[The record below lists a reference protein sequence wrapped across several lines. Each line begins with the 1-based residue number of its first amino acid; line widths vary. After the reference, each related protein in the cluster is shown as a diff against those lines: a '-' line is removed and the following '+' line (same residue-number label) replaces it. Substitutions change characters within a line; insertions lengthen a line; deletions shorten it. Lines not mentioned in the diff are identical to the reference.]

1 MIFQNFYKAQPQNMK
16 NFVITLLALFS
27 ISSVA
32 FEEFLITDIR
42 IVGLQRVSIGSIFTA
57 IPVSVGDKM
66 DQGKVSEITRAL
78 FSTAQFNDIQIAK
91 DGSTLIIS
99 VLERPSISKI
109 ELEGN
114 KALKSEDL
122 LKGLEGAGIAEG
134 QVYKRSTLN
143 GMKSELV
150 RQYASQGRYGAGV
163 EIETTDMPRNTLDL
177 KIIIDEGKSAKIK
190 KVNIIG
196 NTLFS
201 DEELMTGF
209 ELKEGKWYSFLSNKN
224 KYSKEKLEGD
234 IENLESFYLNRGY
247 LKFSI
252 ESSQVSVS
260 KDKKD
265 VYITLSVSEGIQYKV
280 SDVNVIGEMPI
291 DEKIYSPIVN
301 SQKGLIY
308 SQAQITQIEEYFV
321 NLLGNEG
328 YTFAEVTGNPE
339 INEEDN
345 SVSLLFLVQ
354 PGNRTYARKIL
365 FSGNYLTNDEVL
377 RREMR
382 QFEGAWA
389 SDNLI
394 EGSKVRLERLG
405 FFKEVNVET
414 IPVPGTEDQVDI
426 EFTVEE
432 ESTSSVGGS
441 IGYSD
446 FGMNL
451 GLNLSDNNYLGT
463 GNRFIFGI
471 NKSIYQESY
480 NISFFD
486 PYFTMDGVSRGY
498 SIYFRE
504 TDYGEYNVANY
515 LTNSQ
520 GLGVQFGY
528 PISDTQRIG
537 LNLNFDNT
545 DIDPGS
551 LPSREIADFLESEGT
566 VFDVLKAQAV
576 WSRITLNRGMFPT
589 YGASTDVMLQAT
601 IPGSDLTYYKAN
613 IRQKFY
619 RPIGFANLVFGFDG
633 ELGYIGAYG
642 DTKKTPF
649 FENFYSGG
657 PKSIR
662 GFESN
667 TLGPRVTPSPCYNF
681 DPATEECPLIIDTD
695 FDGTPDSI
703 AQNPYLY
710 QQRRNPIGGNFLIE
724 GSLQLI
730 FKLPIIE
737 DQRSMR
743 SAFFL
748 DFGNVFSTD
757 CQDYQIN
764 CYDASID
771 ELRYSV
777 GVGVTWITGFGPM
790 SFSFSQPFNNGIY
803 DKTEEFQFTIGTV
816 F

>member
-1 MIFQNFYKAQPQNMK
+1 MKKIFLFC
-16 NFVITLLALFS
+16 LAFLSFMA
-27 ISSVA
+27 VA
-32 FEEFLITDIR
+32 FDEFIITDIK

-66 DQGKVSEITRAL
+66 NQGKVSEITKAL
-78 FSTAQFNDIQIAK
+78 FSTAQFNDIQVGK
-91 DGSTLIIS
+91 DGNALLIS
-99 VLERPSISKI
+99 VLERPSISAI
-109 ELEGN
+109 ELDGN

-134 QVYKRSTLN
+134 EVYKRSTLN

-163 EIETTDMPRNTLDL
+163 EIETINKPRNTIEL

-196 NTLFS
+196 NEVFS
-201 DEELMTGF
+201 DSDLMAGF
-209 ELKEGKWYSFLSNKN
+209 ELQEGKWYSFLSNKD
-224 KYSKEKLEGD
+224 KYSKEKLKGD
-234 IENLESFYLNRGY
+234 IENLESFYLDRGY

-265 VYITLSVSEGIQYKV
+265 VFITLSISEGVQYTI
-280 SDVNVIGEMPI
+280 DAVNIIGEMPI
-291 DEKIYSPIVN
+291 EEKMYTPILD
-301 SQKGLIY
+301 GLKDQIY
-308 SQAQITQIEEYFV
+308 SQAQITSIEEYLV
-321 NLLGNEG
+321 NYLGNEG

-339 INEEDN
+339 INVEEN
-345 SVSLLFLVQ
+345 TVSLIFLVQ

-405 FFKEVNVET
+405 FFKEVSVET

-432 ESTSSVGGS
+432 ESTSSIGGS

-451 GLNLSDNNYLGT
+451 GLNLSDNNFLGT
-463 GNRFIFGI
+463 GNRFNLAI
-471 NKSIYQESY
+471 NKSVYQEAY

-498 SIYFRE
+498 SVYYRV

-515 LTNSQ
+515 LTNSM
-520 GLGVQFGY
+520 GGGVQFGY
-528 PISDTQRIG
+528 PISDTTRIG
-537 LNLNFDNT
+537 LNLNIDNT

-551 LPSREIADFLESEGT
+551 LPSREIADFLASEGT

-576 WSRITLNRGMFPT
+576 WSRMTLNRGMFPT
-589 YGASTDVMLQAT
+589 YGSSTDVMLQVT
-601 IPGSDLTYYKAN
+601 IPGSDLSYFKVDLK
-613 IRQKFY
+613 QKFY
-619 RPIGFANLVFGFDG
+619 RPLGFANLVFGFNG
-633 ELGYIGAYG
+633 ELGYIGTYG
-642 DTKKTPF
+642 DTEKTPF

-657 PKSIR
+657 PRSIR

-667 TLGPRVTPSPCYNF
+667 TLGPRVTPAPCYEFN
-681 DPATEECPLIIDTD
+681 AKTGECPLIIDTD
-695 FDGTPDSI
+695 FDGTPDAI
-703 AQNPYLY
+703 AQNPYGY
-710 QQRRNPIGGNFLIE
+710 QQLRDPIGGNFLVE
-724 GSLQLI
+724 GSMQMI
-730 FKLPIIE
+730 FKLPMIE

-757 CQDYQIN
+757 CQPYQIN
-764 CYDASID
+764 CYEASFD
-771 ELRYSV
+771 EMKYSV

-790 SFSFSQPFNNGIY
+790 SFSFSQPFNDGIY
-803 DKTEEFQFTIGTV
+803 DRTEEFQFTIGTV

>member
-1 MIFQNFYKAQPQNMK
+1 MK
-16 NFVITLLALFS
+16 KLLLCFLAFFS
-27 ISSVA
+27 FAVTA
-32 FEEFLITDIR
+32 FDEFLITDIR

-66 DQGKVSEITRAL
+66 NEGKVSEITRAL
-78 FSTAQFNDIQIAK
+78 FSTAQFNDIQIGK
-91 DGSTLIIS
+91 DGNALIIS
-99 VLERPSISKI
+99 VAERPSISSI

-122 LKGLEGAGIAEG
+122 LQGLEGAGISEG

-143 GMKSELV
+143 GMKSELI

-163 EIETTDMPRNTLDL
+163 EIETIDKPRNTIEL

-196 NTLFS
+196 NELFT
-201 DEELMTGF
+201 DADLMTGF
-209 ELKEGKWYSFLSNKN
+209 ELQEGKWYSFLSNKD

-234 IENLESFYLNRGY
+234 IENLESFYLDRGY

-260 KDKKD
+260 KDKQD
-265 VYITLSVSEGIQYKV
+265 VFITLSIREGEQYK
-280 SDVNVIGEMPI
+280 I
-291 DEKIYSPIVN
+291 DEVNIIGDVPLDEGMYNPILE
-301 SQKGLIY
+301 GLKDQIY
-308 SQAQITQIEEYFV
+308 SQAQITSIEEYLV
-321 NLLGNEG
+321 NFLGNEG

-339 INEEDN
+339 MSEEAN
-345 SVSLLFLVQ
+345 KVSLIFLVQ

-394 EGSKVRLERLG
+394 EGSKLRLERLG

-432 ESTSSVGGS
+432 ESTSSIGGS

-451 GLNLSDNNYLGT
+451 GLNLSDNNFLGS
-463 GNRFIFGI
+463 GNRFNLAI
-471 NKSIYQESY
+471 NKSVYQEAY

-498 SIYFRE
+498 SVYYRV

-515 LTNSQ
+515 LTNSM
-520 GLGVQFGY
+520 GGGVQFGY
-528 PISDTQRIG
+528 PISDITRIG

-551 LPSREIADFLESEGT
+551 LPSREIADFLASEGT
-566 VFDVLKAQAV
+566 VFDVFKAQAV
-576 WSRITLNRGMFPT
+576 WSKMTLNRGMFPT
-589 YGASTDVMLQAT
+589 YGSSTDVMLQVT
-601 IPGSDLTYYKAN
+601 VPGSDLTYFKTN
-613 IRQKFY
+613 IKQKFY
-619 RPIGFANLVFGFDG
+619 RPLGFANLVFGFDG
-633 ELGYIGAYG
+633 ELGYIGTYG
-642 DTKKTPF
+642 DTQKTPF

-657 PKSIR
+657 PRSIR

-667 TLGPRVTPSPCYNF
+667 TLGPRVTPAPCYEF
-681 DPATEECPLIIDTD
+681 DAKTGECPLIVDTD
-695 FDGTPDSI
+695 FDGIPDSI
-703 AQNPYLY
+703 AQNPYGY
-710 QQRRNPIGGNFLIE
+710 QQIRDPIGGNFLVE

-730 FKLPIIE
+730 FKLPMVE

-743 SAFFL
+743 SAFFV

-757 CQDYQIN
+757 CQEYQLN
-764 CYDASID
+764 CYEPSVD
-771 ELRYSV
+771 ELKYSV

-790 SFSFSQPFNNGIY
+790 SFSFSQPFNDGIY
-803 DKTEEFQFTIGTV
+803 DRTEEFQFTIGTV

>member
-1 MIFQNFYKAQPQNMK
+1 MKKFFIFFFMAAS
-16 NFVITLLALFS
+16 LSAS
-27 ISSVA
+27 A
-32 FEEFLITDIR
+32 FEDFLITDIR
-42 IVGLQRVSIGSIFTA
+42 IIGLQRVSIGSIFTA
-57 IPVSVGDKM
+57 IPVSVGDTMNKEKIS
-66 DQGKVSEITRAL
+66 DITRAL
-78 FSTAQFNDIQIAK
+78 FSTGQFNDIQIAK
-91 DGSTLIIS
+91 DGNALILS
-99 VLERPSISKI
+99 VLERPSVALI

-122 LKGLEGAGIAEG
+122 LKGLEGAGISQG

-150 RQYASQGRYGAGV
+150 RQYSSQGRYGAGV
-163 EIETTDMPRNTLDL
+163 EVETTAMPRNTINL
-177 KIIIDEGKSAKIK
+177 KIIIDEGESASIK

-196 NTLFS
+196 NEIFS
-201 DEELMTGF
+201 DDDLKQGF
-209 ELKEGKWYSFLSNKN
+209 ELKEGKWYAFLSNN
-224 KYSKEKLEGD
+224 DKYSREKLEGD
-234 IENLESFYLNRGY
+234 IENLESYYLDRGY

-252 ESSQVSVS
+252 ESSQVSIS
-260 KDKKD
+260 KNKED
-265 VYITLSVSEGIQYKV
+265 VFITLSLSEGVQYKIN
-280 SDVNVIGEMPI
+280 DVNVIGDMPLNE
-291 DEKIYSPIVN
+291 DMYLPIME
-301 SQKGLIY
+301 SQKDQIY
-308 SQAQITQIEEYFV
+308 SQAQITQIEEYLV

-339 INEEDN
+339 INEDDQT
-345 SVSLLFLVQ
+345 VALLFVVQ
-354 PGNRTYARKIL
+354 PGNRTYARKIQ

-394 EGSKVRLERLG
+394 EASKVRLERLG
-405 FFKEVNVET
+405 FFKEVAVET
-414 IPVPGTEDQVDI
+414 IPVAGSEDQVDI
-426 EFTVEE
+426 EFSVEE

-451 GLNLSDNNYLGT
+451 GLNLSDNNFLGS
-463 GNRFIFGI
+463 GNRFILGI

-480 NISFFD
+480 NVSFFD

-498 SIYFRE
+498 SLYFRE
-504 TDYGEYNVANY
+504 TDYGEFNVANY

-551 LPSREIADFLESEGT
+551 LPSREISDFLASEGT
-566 VFDVLKAQAV
+566 IFDVLKAQAV

-589 YGASTDVMLQAT
+589 YGSSTDVMLQAT
-601 IPGSDLTYYKAN
+601 IPGSDLTYYKTN

-619 RPIGFANLVFGFDG
+619 RPIGFANLVFGFTG
-633 ELGYIGAYG
+633 ELGYIDTYG

-657 PKSIR
+657 PRSIR

-681 DPATEECPLIIDTD
+681 NPETEECPLLIDSD
-695 FDGTPDSI
+695 FDGTPDTI
-703 AQNPYLY
+703 GQNPYLY
-710 QQRRNPIGGNFLIE
+710 QQARDPIGGNFLVE
-724 GSLQLI
+724 GSLQII

-764 CYDASID
+764 CYEPSVD
-771 ELRYSV
+771 ELRYSI
-777 GVGVTWITGFGPM
+777 GVGITWITGFGPM
-790 SFSFSQPFNNGIY
+790 SFSFSQPFNDGPF

>member
-1 MIFQNFYKAQPQNMK
+1 MKKLFLFY
-16 NFVITLLALFS
+16 LAF
-27 ISSVA
+27 ISFTVSA
-32 FEEFLITDIR
+32 FDEFLITDIR

-66 DQGKVSEITRAL
+66 NDGKVSEITRAL
-78 FSTAQFNDIQIAK
+78 FSTAQFNDIQIGK
-91 DGSTLIIS
+91 DGNTLIIS
-99 VLERPSISKI
+99 VAERPSISSI

-122 LKGLEGAGIAEG
+122 LKGLEGAGISEG

-163 EIETTDMPRNTLDL
+163 EIETIDKPRNTIEL
-177 KIIIDEGKSAKIK
+177 KIIIDEGESAKIK

-196 NTLFS
+196 NELFS
-201 DEELMTGF
+201 DSDLMSGF

-224 KYSKEKLEGD
+224 KYSKEKLKGD
-234 IENLESFYLNRGY
+234 IENLESFYLDRGY

-265 VYITLSVSEGIQYKV
+265 VFITLSITEGEQYKINK
-280 SDVNVIGEMPI
+280 VNVIGDVPLDEALYNPI
-291 DEKIYSPIVN
+291 LESLKD
-301 SQKGLIY
+301 QIY
-308 SQAQITQIEEYFV
+308 SQAQITSIEEYFV
-321 NLLGNEG
+321 NFLGNEG
-328 YTFAEVTGNPE
+328 YTFAEVTGNPDISQE
-339 INEEDN
+339 KNQ
-345 SVSLLFLVQ
+345 VSLIFLVQ

-365 FSGNYLTNDEVL
+365 FAGNYLTNDEVL

-405 FFKEVNVET
+405 FFKEVSVET

-432 ESTSSVGGS
+432 ESTSSIGGS

-463 GNRFIFGI
+463 GNRFNLAI
-471 NKSIYQESY
+471 NKSVYQEAY

-498 SIYFRE
+498 SLYYRV

-515 LTNSQ
+515 LTNSM
-520 GLGVQFGY
+520 GGGVQFGY
-528 PISDTQRIG
+528 PISDITRIG
-537 LNLNFDNT
+537 LNVNFDNT

-551 LPSREIADFLESEGT
+551 LPSREIADFLASEGT
-566 VFDVLKAQAV
+566 VFDVFKAQAV
-576 WSRITLNRGMFPT
+576 WSRMTLNRGMFPT
-589 YGASTDVMLQAT
+589 YGSSTDVMLQVT
-601 IPGSDLTYYKAN
+601 IPGSDLTYYKTD
-613 IRQKFY
+613 IKQKFY
-619 RPIGFANLVFGFDG
+619 RPLGFANLVFGFDG
-633 ELGYIGAYG
+633 ELGYIGTYG
-642 DTKKTPF
+642 DTRKTPF

-657 PKSIR
+657 PRSIR

-667 TLGPRVTPSPCYNF
+667 TLGPRVTPAPCYSFN
-681 DPATEECPLIIDTD
+681 AKTGECPLIVDTD
-695 FDGTPDSI
+695 FDGVPDSI
-703 AQNPYLY
+703 AQNPYAY
-710 QQRRNPIGGNFLIE
+710 QQLRDPIGGNFLVE

-730 FKLPIIE
+730 FKLPMIE

-743 SAFFL
+743 SAFFV

-757 CQDYQIN
+757 CQSYQLN
-764 CYDASID
+764 CYEASVD
-771 ELRYSV
+771 ELKYSI
-777 GVGVTWITGFGPM
+777 GLGVTWITGFGPM
-790 SFSFSQPFNNGIY
+790 SFSFSQPFNDGIY
-803 DKTEEFQFTIGTV
+803 DRTEEFQFTIGTV

>member
-1 MIFQNFYKAQPQNMK
+1 MK
-16 NFVITLLALFS
+16 NLALYFLALISFS
-27 ISSVA
+27 ANA
-32 FEEFLITDIR
+32 FDEFLITDIR

-57 IPVSVGDKM
+57 IPVNVGDTM
-66 DQGKVSEITRAL
+66 NQGKVSEITRAL
-78 FSTAQFNDIQIAK
+78 FATAQFNDIQIGK
-91 DGSTLIIS
+91 DGNALIIS
-99 VLERPSISKI
+99 VLERPSISAI

-122 LKGLEGAGIAEG
+122 LQGLEGAGIAEG

-150 RQYASQGRYGAGV
+150 RQYASQGRYGADV
-163 EIETTDMPRNTLDL
+163 EIETIDKPRNTIEL
-177 KIIIDEGKSAKIK
+177 KIIIDEGESAKIK

-196 NTLFS
+196 NELFS
-201 DEELMTGF
+201 DEDLMTSF
-209 ELKEGKWYSFLSNKN
+209 ELKEGRWYSFLSNKN
-224 KYSKEKLEGD
+224 KYSKEKLQGD
-234 IENLESFYLNRGY
+234 IENLESFYLDRGY

-265 VYITLSVSEGIQYKV
+265 IFITLSISEGEQYTIDEV
-280 SDVNVIGEMPI
+280 TVIGDMPLNEQLYTPLI
-291 DEKIYSPIVN
+291 D
-301 SQKGLIY
+301 SQKDQIY

-339 INEEDN
+339 ISQDDN
-345 SVSLLFLVQ
+345 TVSIFFLVQ
-354 PGNRTYARKIL
+354 PGSRTYARKIL

-394 EGSKVRLERLG
+394 EGSKIRLERLG
-405 FFKEVNVET
+405 YFKEVNVET

-432 ESTSSVGGS
+432 ESTSSIGGS

-451 GLNLSDNNYLGT
+451 GLNLSDNNFLGS
-463 GNRFIFGI
+463 GNRFNLGI
-471 NKSIYQESY
+471 NKSVYQEAY
-480 NISFFD
+480 NVSFFD

-498 SIYFRE
+498 SLYYRV

-515 LTNSQ
+515 LTNSM
-520 GLGVQFGY
+520 GGGVQFGY

-537 LNLNFDNT
+537 LNFNFDNT

-551 LPSREIADFLESEGT
+551 LPSREIADFLASEGT
-566 VFDVLKAQAV
+566 VFDVFKAQAV

-589 YGASTDVMLQAT
+589 YGSSTDIMLQAT
-601 IPGSDLTYYKAN
+601 IPGSDLNYFKTN

-619 RPIGFANLVFGFDG
+619 RPLGFANLVFGFDG
-633 ELGYIGAYG
+633 QLGYTGAYG
-642 DTKKTPF
+642 DTKITPF

-657 PKSIR
+657 PRSLR

-667 TLGPRVTPSPCYNF
+667 TLGPRITPAPCYGF
-681 DPATEECPLIIDTD
+681 DAKTGECPLIIDTD
-695 FDGTPDSI
+695 GDGVPDSV
-703 AQNPYLY
+703 AQNPYGF
-710 QQRRNPIGGNFLIE
+710 QQLRDPIGGNFLVE

-730 FKLPIIE
+730 FKLPMIE

-757 CQDYQIN
+757 CQEYQVN
-764 CYDASID
+764 CFEPSIED
-771 ELRYSV
+771 LRYSI

-790 SFSFSQPFNNGIY
+790 SFSFSQPFNDGPF
-803 DKTEEFQFTIGTV
+803 DRTEEFQFTIGQV

>member
-1 MIFQNFYKAQPQNMK
+1 MAAS
-16 NFVITLLALFS
+16 L
-27 ISSVA
+27 SVNA
-32 FEEFLITDIR
+32 FEDFLITDIR
-42 IVGLQRVSIGSIFTA
+42 IIGLQRVSIGSIFTA
-57 IPVSVGDKM
+57 IPVSVGDTMNKEKIS
-66 DQGKVSEITRAL
+66 DITRAL
-78 FSTAQFNDIQIAK
+78 FSTGQFNDIQIAK
-91 DGSTLIIS
+91 DGNALILS
-99 VLERPSISKI
+99 VLERPSVALI

-122 LKGLEGAGIAEG
+122 LKGLEGAGISQG

-150 RQYASQGRYGAGV
+150 RQYSSQGRYGAGV
-163 EIETTDMPRNTLDL
+163 EVETTAMPRNTINL
-177 KIIIDEGKSAKIK
+177 KIIIDEGESATIK

-196 NTLFS
+196 NEIFS
-201 DEELMTGF
+201 DDDLKQGF
-209 ELKEGKWYSFLSNKN
+209 ELKEGKWYAFLSNN
-224 KYSKEKLEGD
+224 DKYSREKLEGD
-234 IENLESFYLNRGY
+234 IENLESYYLDRGY

-252 ESSQVSVS
+252 ESSQVSIS
-260 KDKKD
+260 KNKED
-265 VYITLSVSEGIQYKV
+265 VFITLSLSEGVQYKIN
-280 SDVNVIGEMPI
+280 DVNVIGDMPLNE
-291 DEKIYSPIVN
+291 DMYLPIME
-301 SQKGLIY
+301 SQKDQIY
-308 SQAQITQIEEYFV
+308 SQAQITQIEEYLV

-339 INEEDN
+339 INEDDQT
-345 SVSLLFLVQ
+345 VALLFVVQ
-354 PGNRTYARKIL
+354 PGNRTYARKIQ

-394 EGSKVRLERLG
+394 EASKVRLERLG
-405 FFKEVNVET
+405 FFKEVAVET
-414 IPVPGTEDQVDI
+414 IPVAGSEDQVDI
-426 EFTVEE
+426 EFSVEE

-451 GLNLSDNNYLGT
+451 GLNLSDNNFLGS
-463 GNRFIFGI
+463 GNRFILGI

-480 NISFFD
+480 NVSFFD

-498 SIYFRE
+498 SLYFRE
-504 TDYGEYNVANY
+504 TDYGEFNVANY

-551 LPSREIADFLESEGT
+551 LPSREISDFLASEGT
-566 VFDVLKAQAV
+566 IFDVLKAQAV

-589 YGASTDVMLQAT
+589 YGSSTDVMLQAT
-601 IPGSDLTYYKAN
+601 IPGSDLTYYKTN

-619 RPIGFANLVFGFDG
+619 RPIGFANLVFGFTG
-633 ELGYIGAYG
+633 ELGYIDTYG

-657 PKSIR
+657 PRSIR

-681 DPATEECPLIIDTD
+681 NPETEECPLLIDSD
-695 FDGTPDSI
+695 FDGTPDTI
-703 AQNPYLY
+703 GQNPYLY
-710 QQRRNPIGGNFLIE
+710 QQARDPIGGNFLVE
-724 GSLQLI
+724 GSLQII

-764 CYDASID
+764 CYEPSVD
-771 ELRYSV
+771 ELRYSI

-790 SFSFSQPFNNGIY
+790 SFSFSQPFNDGPF

>member
-1 MIFQNFYKAQPQNMK
+1 MK
-16 NFVITLLALFS
+16 NIALYFLAFISFS
-27 ISSVA
+27 ASA

-42 IVGLQRVSIGSIFTA
+42 IIGLQRVSIGSIFTA

-66 DQGKVSEITRAL
+66 NQSKVREISKAL
-78 FSTAQFNDIQIAK
+78 FATAQFNDIQIAK
-91 DGSTLIIS
+91 DGNALIIS
-99 VLERPSISKI
+99 LLERPSISSI

-150 RQYASQGRYGAGV
+150 RQYSSQGRYGASV
-163 EIETTDMPRNTLDL
+163 NIETEDRPRNTLAL

-196 NTLFS
+196 NNLFT
-201 DEELMTGF
+201 DDELMTGF
-209 ELKEGKWYSFLSNKN
+209 ELQEGKWYTFLSNKD

-234 IENLESFYLNRGY
+234 IENLESFYLDRGY

-260 KDKKD
+260 KNKED
-265 VYITLSVSEGIQYKV
+265 VFITLSISEGEQYKIDEV
-280 SDVNVIGEMPI
+280 SVIGEMPL
-291 DEKIYSPIVN
+291 DEALYNPIVE
-301 SQKGLIY
+301 SQKDKIY

-328 YTFAEVTGNPE
+328 YTFAEVSGNPE
-339 INEEDN
+339 INQEN
-345 SVSLLFLVQ
+345 KTVSLLFLVQ

-365 FSGNYLTNDEVL
+365 FAGNYLTNDEVL

-405 FFKEVNVET
+405 YFKEVNVET

-446 FGMNL
+446 FGMNI
-451 GLNLSDNNYLGT
+451 GLNLSDNNYLGS
-463 GNRFIFGI
+463 GNRFVFGI

-504 TDYGEYNVANY
+504 TDYGEYNIANY

-537 LNLNFDNT
+537 LNINFDNT
-545 DIDPGS
+545 DIDSGS
-551 LPSREIADFLESEGT
+551 LPSREIADFLSSEGT

-576 WSRITLNRGMFPT
+576 WSRVTLNRGMFPT
-589 YGASTDVMLQAT
+589 YGSSTDVMLQAT
-601 IPGSDLTYYKAN
+601 IPGSDLTYYKTN
-613 IRQKFY
+613 LRQKFY
-619 RPIGFANLVFGFDG
+619 RPLGFSNLVFGFDG

-642 DTKKTPF
+642 DTEKTPF

-657 PKSIR
+657 PRSIR

-681 DPATEECPLIIDTD
+681 DPVTEECPLLVDSD

-710 QQRRNPIGGNFLIE
+710 QQRRDPIGGNLLIE

-730 FKLPIIE
+730 FKLPMIE

-764 CYDASID
+764 CFEPSVD
-771 ELRYSV
+771 ELRYSI

-790 SFSFSQPFNNGIY
+790 SFSFSQPFNDGIY
-803 DKTEEFQFTIGTV
+803 DRTEEFQFTIGTV

>member
-1 MIFQNFYKAQPQNMK
+1 MK
-16 NFVITLLALFS
+16 KLFLCFIALFS
-27 ISSVA
+27 FAVSA
-32 FEEFLITDIR
+32 FDEFLITDIR

-66 DQGKVSEITRAL
+66 NEGKVSEITRAL
-78 FSTAQFNDIQIAK
+78 FSTAQFNDIQIGK
-91 DGSTLIIS
+91 DGNALIIS
-99 VLERPSISKI
+99 VAERPSISSI
-109 ELEGN
+109 ELDGN

-122 LKGLEGAGIAEG
+122 LQGLEGAGISEG

-143 GMKSELV
+143 GMKSELI

-163 EIETTDMPRNTLDL
+163 EIETIDKPRNTIEL

-196 NTLFS
+196 NELFS
-201 DEELMTGF
+201 DDDLMRGF
-209 ELKEGKWYSFLSNKN
+209 ELKEGKWYSFLSNKD
-224 KYSKEKLEGD
+224 KYSKEKLKGD
-234 IENLESFYLNRGY
+234 IENLESFYLDRGY

-260 KDKKD
+260 KDKQD
-265 VYITLSVSEGIQYKV
+265 VFITLSISEGEQYK
-280 SDVNVIGEMPI
+280 I
-291 DEKIYSPIVN
+291 DEVNIIGDVPLDEGIYNPVLDSLKD
-301 SQKGLIY
+301 QIY
-308 SQAQITQIEEYFV
+308 SQAQITSIEEYLV
-321 NLLGNEG
+321 NFLGNEG
-328 YTFAEVTGNPE
+328 YTFAEVTGNPDMS
-339 INEEDN
+339 EEAN
-345 SVSLLFLVQ
+345 KVSLIFLVQ
-354 PGNRTYARKIL
+354 PGNRTYASKIL

-394 EGSKVRLERLG
+394 EGSKMRLERLG

-432 ESTSSVGGS
+432 ESTSSIGGS

-451 GLNLSDNNYLGT
+451 GLNLSDNNYLGS
-463 GNRFIFGI
+463 GNRFNLAI
-471 NKSIYQESY
+471 NKSVYQEAY

-498 SIYFRE
+498 SLYYRV

-515 LTNSQ
+515 LTNSM
-520 GLGVQFGY
+520 GGGVQFGY
-528 PISDTQRIG
+528 PISDTTRIG

-551 LPSREIADFLESEGT
+551 LPSREIADFLASEGT
-566 VFDVLKAQAV
+566 VFDVFKAQAV
-576 WSRITLNRGMFPT
+576 WSKMTLNRGLFPT
-589 YGASTDVMLQAT
+589 YGSSTEVMLQVT
-601 IPGSDLTYYKAN
+601 IPGSDLTYFKTD
-613 IRQKFY
+613 IKQKFY
-619 RPIGFANLVFGFDG
+619 RPLGFANLVFGFDG
-633 ELGYIGAYG
+633 ELGYIGTYG
-642 DTKKTPF
+642 DTEKTPF

-657 PKSIR
+657 PRSIR

-667 TLGPRVTPSPCYNF
+667 TLGPRVTPAPCYEF
-681 DPATEECPLIIDTD
+681 DAKTEECPLIIDTD
-695 FDGTPDSI
+695 FDGIPDSI
-703 AQNPYLY
+703 AQNPYGY
-710 QQRRNPIGGNFLIE
+710 QQVRDPIGGNLLVE

-730 FKLPIIE
+730 FKLPMVE

-743 SAFFL
+743 SAFFI

-757 CQDYQIN
+757 CQSYQLN
-764 CYDASID
+764 CYEPSID
-771 ELRYSV
+771 ELKYSV

-790 SFSFSQPFNNGIY
+790 SFSFSQPFNDGIY
-803 DKTEEFQFTIGTV
+803 DRTEEFQFTIGKV

>member
-1 MIFQNFYKAQPQNMK
+1 MRKFFIYIF
-16 NFVITLLALFS
+16 VLFS
-27 ISSVA
+27 FSASA
-32 FEEFLITDIR
+32 FDEFLITDIR

-66 DQGKVSEITRAL
+66 NQSKVSEISRAL
-78 FSTAQFNDIQIAK
+78 FSTAQFNDIQIGK
-91 DGSTLIIS
+91 DGNALIIS
-99 VLERPSISKI
+99 VVERPSISSI

-134 QVYKRSTLN
+134 QVYKRSTLE

-150 RQYASQGRYGAGV
+150 RQYASQGRYGASV
-163 EIETTDMPRNTLDL
+163 EIETIDKPRNTIEL
-177 KIIIDEGKSAKIK
+177 KIIIDEGQSAKIK
-190 KVNIIG
+190 KINIIG
-196 NTLFS
+196 NELFS
-201 DEELMTGF
+201 DEDLMTDF
-209 ELKEGKWYSFLSNKN
+209 ELKEGKWYSFLSSKD

-234 IENLESFYLNRGY
+234 IENLESYYLDRGY
-247 LKFSI
+247 LKFSL

-265 VYITLSVSEGIQYKV
+265 VFITLSISEGEQY
-280 SDVNVIGEMPI
+280 SINEINVIGEMPL
-291 DEKIYSPIVN
+291 DEAIYTPIVE
-301 SQKGLIY
+301 SLKDQIY
-308 SQAQITQIEEYFV
+308 SQAQITSIEEYFV

-339 INEEDN
+339 VSEDAN
-345 SVSLLFLVQ
+345 NVSLIFLVQ

-394 EGSKVRLERLG
+394 ENSKIRLERLG
-405 FFKEVNVET
+405 FFKEVEVET

-426 EFTVEE
+426 EYTVEE
-432 ESTSSVGGS
+432 ESTSSIGGS

-446 FGMNL
+446 FGMNI
-451 GLNLSDNNYLGT
+451 GLNLSDNNFLGT
-463 GNRFIFGI
+463 GNRFNLGVS
-471 NKSIYQESY
+471 KSIYQESY

-504 TDYGEYNVANY
+504 TDYGEYNIANY
-515 LTNSQ
+515 LTNSL
-520 GLGVQFGY
+520 GAGVQFGY
-528 PISDTQRIG
+528 PISDTQRVG
-537 LNLNFDNT
+537 LNVNFDNT
-545 DIDPGS
+545 DIDSGS
-551 LPSREIADFLESEGT
+551 LPAREIADFLASEGT

-589 YGASTDVMLQAT
+589 YGSSTDLMLQVT
-601 IPGSDLTYYKAN
+601 IPGSDLTYYKTN

-619 RPIGFANLVFGFDG
+619 RPLGFSNLVFGFDG
-633 ELGYIGAYG
+633 EIGYIGTYG
-642 DTKKTPF
+642 DTEKTPF

-657 PKSIR
+657 PRSLR

-667 TLGPRVTPSPCYNF
+667 TLGPRVTPSPCYEF
-681 DPATEECPLIIDTD
+681 DPVTEECPLIIDTD
-695 FDGTPDSI
+695 FDGIPDSI
-703 AQNPYLY
+703 AQNPYAF
-710 QQRRNPIGGNFLIE
+710 QQIRDPIGGNLLIE

-730 FKLPIIE
+730 FNLPMVE

-757 CQDYQIN
+757 CQSYQLN
-764 CYDASID
+764 CFEASLD
-771 ELRYSV
+771 ELRYSL
-777 GVGVTWITGFGPM
+777 GLGVTWITGFGPM
-790 SFSFSQPFNNGIY
+790 SFSFSQPFNDGIY
-803 DKTEEFQFTIGTV
+803 DRTEEFQFTIGTV

>member
-1 MIFQNFYKAQPQNMK
+1 MAAS
-16 NFVITLLALFS
+16 LSAS
-27 ISSVA
+27 A
-32 FEEFLITDIR
+32 FEDFLITDIR
-42 IVGLQRVSIGSIFTA
+42 IIGLQRVSIGSIFTA
-57 IPVSVGDKM
+57 IPVSVGDTMNKEKIS
-66 DQGKVSEITRAL
+66 DITRAL
-78 FSTAQFNDIQIAK
+78 FSTGQFNDIQIAK
-91 DGSTLIIS
+91 DGNALILS
-99 VLERPSISKI
+99 VLERPSVALI

-122 LKGLEGAGIAEG
+122 LKGLEGAGISQG

-150 RQYASQGRYGAGV
+150 RQYSSQGRYGAGV
-163 EIETTDMPRNTLDL
+163 EVETTVMPRNTINL
-177 KIIIDEGKSAKIK
+177 KIIIDEGESASIK

-196 NTLFS
+196 NEIFS
-201 DEELMTGF
+201 DDDLKQGF
-209 ELKEGKWYSFLSNKN
+209 ELKEGKWYAFLSNN
-224 KYSKEKLEGD
+224 DKYSREKLEGD
-234 IENLESFYLNRGY
+234 IENLESYYLDRGY

-252 ESSQVSVS
+252 ESSQVSIS
-260 KDKKD
+260 KNKED
-265 VYITLSVSEGIQYKV
+265 VFITLSLSEGVQYKIN
-280 SDVNVIGEMPI
+280 DVNVIGDMPLNE
-291 DEKIYSPIVN
+291 DMYLPIME
-301 SQKGLIY
+301 SQKDQIY
-308 SQAQITQIEEYFV
+308 SQAQITQIEEYLV

-339 INEEDN
+339 INEDDQT
-345 SVSLLFLVQ
+345 VALLIVVQ
-354 PGNRTYARKIL
+354 PGNRTYARKIQ

-394 EGSKVRLERLG
+394 EASKVRLERLG
-405 FFKEVNVET
+405 FFKEVAVET
-414 IPVPGTEDQVDI
+414 IPVAGSEDQVDI
-426 EFTVEE
+426 EFSVEE

-451 GLNLSDNNYLGT
+451 GLNLSDNNFLGS
-463 GNRFIFGI
+463 GNRFILGI

-498 SIYFRE
+498 SLYFRE
-504 TDYGEYNVANY
+504 TDYGEFNVANY

-551 LPSREIADFLESEGT
+551 LPSREISDFLASEGT
-566 VFDVLKAQAV
+566 IFDVLKAQAV

-589 YGASTDVMLQAT
+589 YGSSTDVMLQAT
-601 IPGSDLTYYKAN
+601 IPGSDLTYYKTN

-619 RPIGFANLVFGFDG
+619 RPIGFANLVFGFTG
-633 ELGYIGAYG
+633 ELGYIDTYG

-657 PKSIR
+657 PRSIR

-681 DPATEECPLIIDTD
+681 NPETEECPLLIDSD
-695 FDGTPDSI
+695 FDGTPDTI
-703 AQNPYLY
+703 GQNPYLY
-710 QQRRNPIGGNFLIE
+710 QQARDPIGGNFLVE
-724 GSLQLI
+724 GSLQII

-764 CYDASID
+764 CYEPSVD
-771 ELRYSV
+771 ELRYSI
-777 GVGVTWITGFGPM
+777 GVGITWITGFGPM
-790 SFSFSQPFNNGIY
+790 SFSFSQPFNDGPF

>member
-1 MIFQNFYKAQPQNMK
+1 MKKFIINFFIFLSLSA
-16 NFVITLLALFS
+16 S
-27 ISSVA
+27 A
-32 FEEFLITDIR
+32 FDDFLITDIR
-42 IVGLQRVSIGSIFTA
+42 IIGLQRVSIGSIFTA
-57 IPVSVGDKM
+57 IPVSVGDTMNQEKIS
-66 DQGKVSEITRAL
+66 DITRAL
-78 FSTAQFNDIQIAK
+78 FSTGQFNDIQIAR
-91 DGSTLIIS
+91 DGNALILS
-99 VLERPSISKI
+99 VLERPSVALI

-122 LKGLEGAGIAEG
+122 LKGLEGAGISQG

-150 RQYASQGRYGAGV
+150 RQYSSQGRYGAGV
-163 EIETTDMPRNTLDL
+163 EIETTAMPRNTINL
-177 KIIIDEGKSAKIK
+177 KIIIDEGESASIK

-196 NTLFS
+196 NEVFTDDDLL
-201 DEELMTGF
+201 EGF
-209 ELKEGKWYSFLSNKN
+209 ELKEGKWYTFLSNKD
-224 KYSKEKLEGD
+224 KYSREKLEGD
-234 IENLESFYLNRGY
+234 IENLESYYLDRGY

-252 ESSQVSVS
+252 ESSQVSIS
-260 KDKKD
+260 KNKED
-265 VYITLSVSEGIQYKV
+265 VFITLSISEGVQYKIN
-280 SDVNVIGEMPI
+280 DVTVIGDMPLNDEMYLPI
-291 DEKIYSPIVN
+291 ME
-301 SQKGLIY
+301 SQKDQIY
-308 SQAQITQIEEYFV
+308 SQAQITQIEEYLV

-339 INEEDN
+339 INEEDQT
-345 SVSLLFLVQ
+345 VSLLFVVQ
-354 PGNRTYARKIL
+354 PGNRTYARKIQ

-394 EGSKVRLERLG
+394 EASKVRLERLG

-414 IPVPGTEDQVDI
+414 IPVAGSEDQVDI
-426 EFTVEE
+426 EFSVEE
-432 ESTSSVGGS
+432 ESTSSIGGS

-451 GLNLSDNNYLGT
+451 GLNLSDNNFLGS
-463 GNRFIFGI
+463 GNRFILGI

-498 SIYFRE
+498 SVYFRE

-515 LTNSQ
+515 LTNSL
-520 GLGVQFGY
+520 GAGVQFGY

-551 LPSREIADFLESEGT
+551 LPSREISDFLASEGT
-566 VFDVLKAQAV
+566 IFDVLKAQAV

-589 YGASTDVMLQAT
+589 YGSSTDVMLQLT
-601 IPGSDLTYYKAN
+601 IPGSDLTYYKTN

-619 RPIGFANLVFGFDG
+619 RPIGFANLVFGFNG
-633 ELGYIGAYG
+633 ELGYIDTYG

-657 PKSIR
+657 PRSIR

-681 DPATEECPLIIDTD
+681 NPETEECPLLIDTD
-695 FDGTPDSI
+695 LDGTPDTI
-703 AQNPYLY
+703 GQNPYVY
-710 QQRRNPIGGNFLIE
+710 QQARDPIGGNFLIE

-730 FKLPIIE
+730 FKLPMIE

-764 CYDASID
+764 CFEPSFD
-771 ELRYSV
+771 ELRYSI

-790 SFSFSQPFNNGIY
+790 SFSFSQPFNDGPF

>member
-1 MIFQNFYKAQPQNMK
+1 MKKFFIFFFMAAS
-16 NFVITLLALFS
+16 LSAS
-27 ISSVA
+27 A
-32 FEEFLITDIR
+32 FEDFLITDIR
-42 IVGLQRVSIGSIFTA
+42 IIGLQRVSIGSIFTA
-57 IPVSVGDKM
+57 IPVSVGDTMNKEKIS
-66 DQGKVSEITRAL
+66 DITRAL
-78 FSTAQFNDIQIAK
+78 FSTGQFNDIQIAK
-91 DGSTLIIS
+91 DGNALILS
-99 VLERPSISKI
+99 VLERPSVALI

-122 LKGLEGAGIAEG
+122 LKGLEGAGISQG

-150 RQYASQGRYGAGV
+150 RQYSSQGRYGAGV
-163 EIETTDMPRNTLDL
+163 EVETTAMPRNTINL
-177 KIIIDEGKSAKIK
+177 KIIIDEGESASIK

-196 NTLFS
+196 NEIFS
-201 DEELMTGF
+201 DDDLKQGF
-209 ELKEGKWYSFLSNKN
+209 ELKEGKWYAFLSNN
-224 KYSKEKLEGD
+224 DKYSREKLEGD
-234 IENLESFYLNRGY
+234 IENLESYYLDRGY

-252 ESSQVSVS
+252 ESSQVSIS
-260 KDKKD
+260 KNKED
-265 VYITLSVSEGIQYKV
+265 VFITLSLSEGVQYKIN
-280 SDVNVIGEMPI
+280 DVNVIGDMPLNE
-291 DEKIYSPIVN
+291 DLYLPIME
-301 SQKGLIY
+301 SQKDQIY
-308 SQAQITQIEEYFV
+308 SQAQITQIEEYLV

-339 INEEDN
+339 INEDDQT
-345 SVSLLFLVQ
+345 VALLFVVQ
-354 PGNRTYARKIL
+354 PGNRTYARKIQ

-394 EGSKVRLERLG
+394 EASKVRLERLG
-405 FFKEVNVET
+405 FFKEVAVET
-414 IPVPGTEDQVDI
+414 IPVAGSEDQVDI
-426 EFTVEE
+426 EFSVEE

-451 GLNLSDNNYLGT
+451 GLNLSDNNFLGS
-463 GNRFIFGI
+463 GNRFILGI

-480 NISFFD
+480 NVSFFD

-498 SIYFRE
+498 SLYFRE
-504 TDYGEYNVANY
+504 TDYGEFNVANY

-551 LPSREIADFLESEGT
+551 LPSREISDFLASEGT
-566 VFDVLKAQAV
+566 IFDVLKAQAV

-589 YGASTDVMLQAT
+589 YGSSTDVMLQAT
-601 IPGSDLTYYKAN
+601 IPGSDLTYYKTN

-619 RPIGFANLVFGFDG
+619 RPIGFANLVFGFTG
-633 ELGYIGAYG
+633 ELGYIDTYG

-657 PKSIR
+657 PRSIR

-681 DPATEECPLIIDTD
+681 NPETEECPLLIDSD
-695 FDGTPDSI
+695 FDGTPDTI
-703 AQNPYLY
+703 GQNPYLY
-710 QQRRNPIGGNFLIE
+710 QQARDPIGGNFLVE
-724 GSLQLI
+724 GSLQII

-764 CYDASID
+764 CYEPSVD
-771 ELRYSV
+771 ELRYSI

-790 SFSFSQPFNNGIY
+790 SFSFSQPFNDGPF

>member
-1 MIFQNFYKAQPQNMK
+1 MTFLNFYNPAMK
-16 NFVITLLALFS
+16 KLFLCFIALFS
-27 ISSVA
+27 FAVSA
-32 FEEFLITDIR
+32 FDEFLITDIR

-66 DQGKVSEITRAL
+66 NEGKVSEITRAL
-78 FSTAQFNDIQIAK
+78 FSTAQFNDIQIGK
-91 DGSTLIIS
+91 DGNALIIS
-99 VLERPSISKI
+99 VAERPSISSI

-122 LKGLEGAGIAEG
+122 LKGLEGAGISEG

-163 EIETTDMPRNTLDL
+163 DIETIDKPRNTIEL
-177 KIIIDEGKSAKIK
+177 KIIIDEGESAKIK

-196 NTLFS
+196 NKLFS
-201 DEELMTGF
+201 DSDLMAGF
-209 ELKEGKWYSFLSNKN
+209 ELQEGKWYSFLSNKN
-224 KYSKEKLEGD
+224 KYSKEKLKGD
-234 IENLESFYLNRGY
+234 IENLESFYLDRGY

-265 VYITLSVSEGIQYKV
+265 VFITLSVSEGEQYK
-280 SDVNVIGEMPI
+280 I
-291 DEKIYSPIVN
+291 DEVTIIGDVPLDEGLYTPILDSLN
-301 SQKGLIY
+301 DQIY
-308 SQAQITQIEEYFV
+308 SQAQITSIEEYFV
-321 NLLGNEG
+321 NFLGNEG
-328 YTFAEVTGNPE
+328 YTFAEVTGNPD
-339 INEEDN
+339 ISEEAN
-345 SVSLLFLVQ
+345 KVSLIFLVQ

-405 FFKEVNVET
+405 FFKEVEVET

-432 ESTSSVGGS
+432 ESTSSIGGS

-451 GLNLSDNNYLGT
+451 GLNLSDNNFLGT
-463 GNRFIFGI
+463 GNRFNLAI
-471 NKSIYQESY
+471 NKSVYQEAY

-498 SIYFRE
+498 SVYYRV

-515 LTNSQ
+515 LTNSM
-520 GLGVQFGY
+520 GGGVQFGY
-528 PISDTQRIG
+528 PISDITRIG

-551 LPSREIADFLESEGT
+551 LPSREIADFLASEGT
-566 VFDVLKAQAV
+566 VFDVFKAQAV
-576 WSRITLNRGMFPT
+576 WSRMTLNRGMFPT
-589 YGASTDVMLQAT
+589 YGSSTDVLLQVT
-601 IPGSDLTYYKAN
+601 IPGSDLTYFKTD
-613 IRQKFY
+613 IKQKFY
-619 RPIGFANLVFGFDG
+619 RPLGFANLVFGFDG
-633 ELGYIGAYG
+633 ELGYIGTYG
-642 DTKKTPF
+642 DTNKTPF

-657 PKSIR
+657 PRSIR

-667 TLGPRVTPSPCYNF
+667 TLGPRVTPAPCYEF
-681 DPATEECPLIIDTD
+681 DAKTGECPLIIDTD
-695 FDGTPDSI
+695 FDGIPDSI
-703 AQNPYLY
+703 AQNPYAY
-710 QQRRNPIGGNFLIE
+710 QQIRDPIGGNLLVE

-730 FKLPIIE
+730 FKLPMVE

-743 SAFFL
+743 SAFFV

-757 CQDYQIN
+757 CQTYQLN
-764 CYDASID
+764 CYEASID
-771 ELRYSV
+771 ELKYSV

-790 SFSFSQPFNNGIY
+790 SFSFSQPFNDGIY
-803 DKTEEFQFTIGTV
+803 DRTEEFQFTIGTV

>member
-1 MIFQNFYKAQPQNMK
+1 MK
-16 NFVITLLALFS
+16 KLFLFCLAF
-27 ISSVA
+27 ISFTVSA
-32 FEEFLITDIR
+32 FDEFLITDIR

-66 DQGKVSEITRAL
+66 NDGKVSEITRAL
-78 FSTAQFNDIQIAK
+78 FSTAQFNDIQIGK
-91 DGSTLIIS
+91 DGNALIIS
-99 VLERPSISKI
+99 VLERPSISSI

-122 LKGLEGAGIAEG
+122 LKGLEGAGISEG

-163 EIETTDMPRNTLDL
+163 EIETIDKPRNTIEL
-177 KIIIDEGKSAKIK
+177 KIVIDEGKSAKIK

-196 NTLFS
+196 NELFS
-201 DEELMTGF
+201 DSDLMSGF
-209 ELKEGKWYSFLSNKN
+209 ELKEGKWYSFLSNKD
-224 KYSKEKLEGD
+224 KYSKEKLKGD
-234 IENLESFYLNRGY
+234 IENLESFYLDRGY

-265 VYITLSVSEGIQYKV
+265 VFITLSITEGEQYKINE
-280 SDVNVIGEMPI
+280 VNVIGDVPLDEALYNPI
-291 DEKIYSPIVN
+291 LESLKD
-301 SQKGLIY
+301 QIY
-308 SQAQITQIEEYFV
+308 SQAQITSIEEYFV
-321 NLLGNEG
+321 NFLGNEG
-328 YTFAEVTGNPE
+328 YTFAEVTGNPD
-339 INEEDN
+339 ISQEEN
-345 SVSLLFLVQ
+345 QVSLIFLVQ

-405 FFKEVNVET
+405 FFKEVSVET

-432 ESTSSVGGS
+432 ESTSSIGGS

-451 GLNLSDNNYLGT
+451 GLNLSDNNFLGT
-463 GNRFIFGI
+463 GNRFNLAI
-471 NKSIYQESY
+471 NKSVYQEAY
-480 NISFFD
+480 NVSFFD

-498 SIYFRE
+498 SLYYRV

-515 LTNSQ
+515 LTNSM
-520 GLGVQFGY
+520 GGGVQFGY
-528 PISDTQRIG
+528 PVSDTTRIG

-551 LPSREIADFLESEGT
+551 LPSREIADFLASEGT
-566 VFDVLKAQAV
+566 VFDVFKAQAV
-576 WSRITLNRGMFPT
+576 WSRMTLNRGMFPT
-589 YGASTDVMLQAT
+589 YGSSTDVMLQVT
-601 IPGSDLTYYKAN
+601 IPGSDLTYYKTD
-613 IRQKFY
+613 IKQKFY
-619 RPIGFANLVFGFDG
+619 RPLGFANLVFGFDG
-633 ELGYIGAYG
+633 ELGFIGTYG

-657 PKSIR
+657 PRSIR

-667 TLGPRVTPSPCYNF
+667 TLGPRVTPAPCYSFN
-681 DPATEECPLIIDTD
+681 AKTGECPLIVDTD
-695 FDGTPDSI
+695 FDGVPDSI
-703 AQNPYLY
+703 AQNPYAY
-710 QQRRNPIGGNFLIE
+710 QQIRDPIGGNFLVE

-730 FKLPIIE
+730 FKLPMIE

-743 SAFFL
+743 SAFFV

-757 CQDYQIN
+757 CQSYQLN
-764 CYDASID
+764 CYEASVD
-771 ELRYSV
+771 ELKYSV
-777 GVGVTWITGFGPM
+777 GLGVTWITGFGPM
-790 SFSFSQPFNNGIY
+790 SFSFSQPFNDGIY
-803 DKTEEFQFTIGTV
+803 DRTEEFQFTIGTV

>member
-1 MIFQNFYKAQPQNMK
+1 MKKFAIF
-16 NFVITLLALFS
+16 FS
-27 ISSVA
+27 IFVSLAVSA
-32 FEEFLITDIR
+32 FDDFLITDIR
-42 IVGLQRVSIGSIFTA
+42 IIGLQRVSIGSIFTA
-57 IPVSVGDKM
+57 IPVSVGDTMTKEKIS
-66 DQGKVSEITRAL
+66 DITRAL
-78 FSTAQFNDIQIAK
+78 FSTGQFNDIQIAK
-91 DGSTLIIS
+91 DGNALILS
-99 VLERPSISKI
+99 VLERPSVALI

-122 LKGLEGAGIAEG
+122 LKGLEGAGISQG

-150 RQYASQGRYGAGV
+150 RQYSSQGRYGAGV
-163 EIETTDMPRNTLDL
+163 EVETTPMPRNTINL
-177 KIIIDEGKSAKIK
+177 KIIIDEGESAAIK

-196 NTLFS
+196 NEIFS
-201 DEELMTGF
+201 DDELMEGF
-209 ELKEGKWYSFLSNKN
+209 ELKEGKWYAFLSNKD
-224 KYSKEKLEGD
+224 KYSREKLEGD
-234 IENLESFYLNRGY
+234 IENLESYYLDRGY

-252 ESSQVSVS
+252 ESSQVSIS
-260 KDKKD
+260 KNKED
-265 VYITLSVSEGIQYKV
+265 VFITLSISEGAQYKID
-280 SDVNVIGEMPI
+280 DVNVIGDMPLNEEMYLPI
-291 DEKIYSPIVN
+291 ME
-301 SQKGLIY
+301 SQKDLIY
-308 SQAQITQIEEYFV
+308 SQAQITQIEEYLV

-328 YTFAEVTGNPE
+328 YTFAEVSGNPE
-339 INEEDN
+339 INEDDQT
-345 SVSLLFLVQ
+345 VALLFVIQ
-354 PGNRTYARKIL
+354 PGNRTYARKIQ

-394 EGSKVRLERLG
+394 EASKVRLERLG

-414 IPVPGTEDQVDI
+414 IPVAGSEDQVDI
-426 EFTVEE
+426 EFSVEE

-441 IGYSD
+441 IGYSY

-451 GLNLSDNNYLGT
+451 GLNLSDNNFLGT
-463 GNRFIFGI
+463 GNRFILGI

-480 NISFFD
+480 NVSFFD

-498 SIYFRE
+498 SLYFRE
-504 TDYGEYNVANY
+504 TDYGEFNVANY

-520 GLGVQFGY
+520 GAGVQFGY

-545 DIDPGS
+545 DIDAGS
-551 LPSREIADFLESEGT
+551 LPSREISDFLTSEGT
-566 VFDVLKAQAV
+566 IFDVLKAQAV

-589 YGASTDVMLQAT
+589 YGSSTDVMLQAT
-601 IPGSDLTYYKAN
+601 IPGSDLTYYKTN

-619 RPIGFANLVFGFDG
+619 RPIGFANLVFGFTG
-633 ELGYIGAYG
+633 ELGYIDTYG

-657 PKSIR
+657 PRSIR

-681 DPATEECPLIIDTD
+681 NPVTEECPLLIDTD

-703 AQNPYLY
+703 GQNPYVY
-710 QQRRNPIGGNFLIE
+710 QQARDPIGGNFLVE

-764 CYDASID
+764 CFEPSVD
-771 ELRYSV
+771 ELRYSI

-790 SFSFSQPFNNGIY
+790 SFSFSQPFNDGPF

>member
-1 MIFQNFYKAQPQNMK
+1 MA
-16 NFVITLLALFS
+16 
-27 ISSVA
+27 VA
-32 FEEFLITDIR
+32 FDEFIITDIR

-66 DQGKVSEITRAL
+66 NQGKVSEITKAL
-78 FSTAQFNDIQIAK
+78 FSTAQFNDIQVGK
-91 DGSTLIIS
+91 DGNALLIS
-99 VLERPSISKI
+99 VLERPSISAI
-109 ELEGN
+109 ELDGN

-163 EIETTDMPRNTLDL
+163 EIETINKPRNTIEL

-196 NTLFS
+196 NEVFS
-201 DEELMTGF
+201 DSDLMAGF
-209 ELKEGKWYSFLSNKN
+209 ELQEGKWYSFLSNKD
-224 KYSKEKLEGD
+224 KYSKEKLKGD
-234 IENLESFYLNRGY
+234 IENLESFYLDRGY

-265 VYITLSVSEGIQYKV
+265 VFITLSISEGVQYTI
-280 SDVNVIGEMPI
+280 DAVNIIGEMPI
-291 DEKIYSPIVN
+291 EEKMYTPILD
-301 SQKGLIY
+301 GLKDQIY
-308 SQAQITQIEEYFV
+308 SQAQITSIEEYLV
-321 NLLGNEG
+321 NYLGNEG

-339 INEEDN
+339 INVEEN
-345 SVSLLFLVQ
+345 TVSLIFLVQ

-405 FFKEVNVET
+405 FFKEVSVET

-432 ESTSSVGGS
+432 ESTSSIGGS

-451 GLNLSDNNYLGT
+451 GLNLSDNNFLGT
-463 GNRFIFGI
+463 GNRFNLAI
-471 NKSIYQESY
+471 NKSVYQEAY

-498 SIYFRE
+498 SVYYRV

-515 LTNSQ
+515 LTNSM
-520 GLGVQFGY
+520 GGGVQFGY
-528 PISDTQRIG
+528 PISDTTRIG
-537 LNLNFDNT
+537 LNLNIDNT

-551 LPSREIADFLESEGT
+551 LPSREIADFLASEGT

-576 WSRITLNRGMFPT
+576 WSRMTLNRGMFPT
-589 YGASTDVMLQAT
+589 YGSSTDVMLQVT
-601 IPGSDLTYYKAN
+601 IPGSDLSYFKVDLK
-613 IRQKFY
+613 QKFY
-619 RPIGFANLVFGFDG
+619 RPLGFANLVFGFNG
-633 ELGYIGAYG
+633 ELGYIGTYG
-642 DTKKTPF
+642 DTEKTPF

-657 PKSIR
+657 PRSIR

-667 TLGPRVTPSPCYNF
+667 TLGPRVTPAPCYEFN
-681 DPATEECPLIIDTD
+681 AKTGECPLIIDTD
-695 FDGTPDSI
+695 FDGTPDAI
-703 AQNPYLY
+703 AQNPYGY
-710 QQRRNPIGGNFLIE
+710 QQLRDPIGGNFLVE
-724 GSLQLI
+724 GSMQMI
-730 FKLPIIE
+730 FKLPMIE

-757 CQDYQIN
+757 CQPYQIN
-764 CYDASID
+764 CYEASFD
-771 ELRYSV
+771 EMKYSV

-790 SFSFSQPFNNGIY
+790 SFSFSQPFNDGIY
-803 DKTEEFQFTIGTV
+803 DRTEEFQFTIGTV

>member
-1 MIFQNFYKAQPQNMK
+1 MK
-16 NFVITLLALFS
+16 KIALYFLAF
-27 ISSVA
+27 ISLSTSA
-32 FEEFLITDIR
+32 FDEFLITDIR
-42 IVGLQRVSIGSIFTA
+42 IIGLQRVSIGSIFTA

-66 DQGKVSEITRAL
+66 SQAKVREISKAL
-78 FSTAQFNDIQIAK
+78 FATAQFNDIQIAK
-91 DGSTLIIS
+91 DGNALIIS
-99 VLERPSISKI
+99 LLERPSISSI

-150 RQYASQGRYGAGV
+150 RQYSSQGRYGASV
-163 EIETTDMPRNTLDL
+163 NIETDDRPRNTLAL

-196 NTLFS
+196 NKLFT
-201 DEELMTGF
+201 DDELMTGF
-209 ELKEGKWYSFLSNKN
+209 ELQEGKWYAFLSNKD

-234 IENLESFYLNRGY
+234 IENLESFYLDRGY

-260 KDKKD
+260 KNKED
-265 VYITLSVSEGIQYKV
+265 VFITLSISEGEQYKIDDV
-280 SDVNVIGEMPI
+280 SVIGDMPL
-291 DEKIYSPIVN
+291 DEALYNPIVD
-301 SQKGLIY
+301 SQKNKIY

-328 YTFAEVTGNPE
+328 YTFAEVSGNPE
-339 INEEDN
+339 INQEN
-345 SVSLLFLVQ
+345 KTVSLLFLVQ

-432 ESTSSVGGS
+432 ESTSSIGGS

-446 FGMNL
+446 FGMNI
-451 GLNLSDNNYLGT
+451 GLNLSDNNYLGS

-480 NISFFD
+480 NVSFFD

-504 TDYGEYNVANY
+504 TDYGEYNIANY

-537 LNLNFDNT
+537 LNVNFDNT
-545 DIDPGS
+545 DIDSGS
-551 LPSREIADFLESEGT
+551 LPSREISDFLSSEGN

-576 WSRITLNRGMFPT
+576 WSRVTLNRGMFPT
-589 YGASTDVMLQAT
+589 YGSSTDVMLQVT
-601 IPGSDLTYYKAN
+601 VPGSDLTYYKTN
-613 IRQKFY
+613 LRQKFY
-619 RPIGFANLVFGFDG
+619 RPLGFSNLVFGFDG

-642 DTKKTPF
+642 DTEKTPF

-657 PKSIR
+657 PRSIR

-667 TLGPRVTPSPCYNF
+667 TLGPRVTPSPCYDF
-681 DPATEECPLIIDTD
+681 DPVTEECPLIVDSD
-695 FDGTPDSI
+695 FDGIPDSI

-710 QQRRNPIGGNFLIE
+710 QQRRDPIGGNLLIE

-730 FKLPIIE
+730 FKLPMIE

-764 CYDASID
+764 CFEPSVD
-771 ELRYSV
+771 ELRYSI

-790 SFSFSQPFNNGIY
+790 SFSFSQPFNDGIY
-803 DKTEEFQFTIGTV
+803 DRTEEFQFTIGTV

>member
-1 MIFQNFYKAQPQNMK
+1 MRKFFIYIL
-16 NFVITLLALFS
+16 VLFS
-27 ISSVA
+27 FSASA
-32 FEEFLITDIR
+32 FDEFLITDIR

-66 DQGKVSEITRAL
+66 NQSKVSEISRAL
-78 FSTAQFNDIQIAK
+78 FSTAQFNDIQIGK
-91 DGSTLIIS
+91 DGNALIIS
-99 VLERPSISKI
+99 VVERPSISSI

-134 QVYKRSTLN
+134 QVYKRSTLE

-150 RQYASQGRYGAGV
+150 RQYASQGRYGANV
-163 EIETTDMPRNTLDL
+163 EIETIDKPRNTIEL

-190 KVNIIG
+190 KINIIG
-196 NTLFS
+196 NELFS
-201 DEELMTGF
+201 DEDLMIGF
-209 ELKEGKWYSFLSNKN
+209 ELKEGKWYSFLSNKD

-234 IENLESFYLNRGY
+234 IENLESYYLDRGY
-247 LKFSI
+247 LKFSL

-265 VYITLSVSEGIQYKV
+265 VFITLSISEGEQY
-280 SDVNVIGEMPI
+280 SINEINVIGEMPL
-291 DEKIYSPIVN
+291 DEAIYTPIVE
-301 SQKGLIY
+301 SLKGQIY
-308 SQAQITQIEEYFV
+308 SQAQITSIEEYFV

-339 INEEDN
+339 VSEDAN
-345 SVSLLFLVQ
+345 NVSLIFLVQ

-394 EGSKVRLERLG
+394 ENSKIRLERLG
-405 FFKEVNVET
+405 FFKEVEVET

-426 EFTVEE
+426 EYTVEE
-432 ESTSSVGGS
+432 ESTSSIGGS

-451 GLNLSDNNYLGT
+451 GLNLADNNFLGT
-463 GNRFIFGI
+463 GNRFNLGVS
-471 NKSIYQESY
+471 KSIYQEAY
-480 NISFFD
+480 NITFFD

-504 TDYGEYNVANY
+504 TDYGEYNIANY
-515 LTNSQ
+515 LTNSM
-520 GLGVQFGY
+520 GAGVQFGY
-528 PISDTQRIG
+528 PISDTQRVG

-545 DIDPGS
+545 DIDSGS
-551 LPSREIADFLESEGT
+551 LPAREIADFLASEGT

-589 YGASTDVMLQAT
+589 YGSSTDLMLQVT
-601 IPGSDLTYYKAN
+601 IPGSDLTYYKTN

-619 RPIGFANLVFGFDG
+619 RPLGFSNLVFGFDG
-633 ELGYIGAYG
+633 EIGFIGTYG

-657 PKSIR
+657 PRSLR

-667 TLGPRVTPSPCYNF
+667 TLGPRVTPSPCYEF
-681 DPATEECPLIIDTD
+681 DPVTEECPLIIDTD
-695 FDGTPDSI
+695 FDGIPDAI
-703 AQNPYLY
+703 AQNPYAF
-710 QQRRNPIGGNFLIE
+710 QQIRDPIGGNLLIE

-730 FKLPIIE
+730 FNLPMVE

-757 CQDYQIN
+757 CQSYQLN
-764 CYDASID
+764 CFEASLD

-790 SFSFSQPFNNGIY
+790 SFSFSQPFNDGIY
-803 DKTEEFQFTIGTV
+803 DRTEEFQFTIGTV

>member
-1 MIFQNFYKAQPQNMK
+1 MK
-16 NFVITLLALFS
+16 KLLLCFLAFFS
-27 ISSVA
+27 FAVTA
-32 FEEFLITDIR
+32 FDEFLITDIR

-66 DQGKVSEITRAL
+66 NEGKVSEITKAL
-78 FSTAQFNDIQIAK
+78 FSTAQFNDIQIGK
-91 DGSTLIIS
+91 DGNALIIS
-99 VLERPSISKI
+99 VAERPSISSI

-122 LKGLEGAGIAEG
+122 LQGLDGAGISEG

-143 GMKSELV
+143 GMKSELI

-163 EIETTDMPRNTLDL
+163 EIETIDKPRNTIEL

-196 NTLFS
+196 NELFT
-201 DEELMTGF
+201 DADLMAGF
-209 ELKEGKWYSFLSNKN
+209 ELQEGKWYSFLSNKD

-234 IENLESFYLNRGY
+234 IENLESFYLDRGY

-260 KDKKD
+260 KDKQD
-265 VYITLSVSEGIQYKV
+265 VFITLSISEGEQYK
-280 SDVNVIGEMPI
+280 I
-291 DEKIYSPIVN
+291 DEVNIIGDVPLDEGMYNPILE
-301 SQKGLIY
+301 GLKDQIY
-308 SQAQITQIEEYFV
+308 SQAQITSIEEYLV
-321 NLLGNEG
+321 NFLGNEG

-339 INEEDN
+339 ISEEAN
-345 SVSLLFLVQ
+345 KVSLIFLVQ

-394 EGSKVRLERLG
+394 EGSKLRLERLG

-432 ESTSSVGGS
+432 ESTSSIGGS

-451 GLNLSDNNYLGT
+451 GLNLSDNNFLGT
-463 GNRFIFGI
+463 GNRFNLAI
-471 NKSIYQESY
+471 NKSVYQEAY

-498 SIYFRE
+498 SVYYRV

-515 LTNSQ
+515 LTNSM
-520 GLGVQFGY
+520 GGGVQFGY
-528 PISDTQRIG
+528 PISDITRIG

-551 LPSREIADFLESEGT
+551 LPSREISDFLASEGT
-566 VFDVLKAQAV
+566 VFDVFKAQAV
-576 WSRITLNRGMFPT
+576 WSKMTLNRGMFPT
-589 YGASTDVMLQAT
+589 YGSSTDVMLQVT
-601 IPGSDLTYYKAN
+601 VPGSDLTYFKTN
-613 IRQKFY
+613 IKQKFY
-619 RPIGFANLVFGFDG
+619 RPLGFANLVFGFDG
-633 ELGYIGAYG
+633 ELGYLGAYG
-642 DTKKTPF
+642 DTQKTPF

-657 PKSIR
+657 PRSIR

-667 TLGPRVTPSPCYNF
+667 TLGPRVTPAPCYEF
-681 DPATEECPLIIDTD
+681 DAKTGECPLIVDTD
-695 FDGTPDSI
+695 FDGIPDSI
-703 AQNPYLY
+703 AQNPYGY
-710 QQRRNPIGGNFLIE
+710 QQIRDPIGGNFLVE

-730 FKLPIIE
+730 FKLPMVE

-743 SAFFL
+743 SAFFV

-757 CQDYQIN
+757 CQEYQLN
-764 CYDASID
+764 CYEPSVD
-771 ELRYSV
+771 ELKYSV

-790 SFSFSQPFNNGIY
+790 SFSFSQPFNDGIY
-803 DKTEEFQFTIGTV
+803 DRTEEFQFTIGTV

>member
-1 MIFQNFYKAQPQNMK
+1 MK
-16 NFVITLLALFS
+16 KLFLCFIALFS
-27 ISSVA
+27 FTVSA
-32 FEEFLITDIR
+32 FDEFLITDIR

-66 DQGKVSEITRAL
+66 NEGKVSEITRAL
-78 FSTAQFNDIQIAK
+78 FSTAQFNDIQIGK
-91 DGSTLIIS
+91 DGNALIIS
-99 VLERPSISKI
+99 VAERPSISSI

-122 LKGLEGAGIAEG
+122 LQGLDGAGISEG

-143 GMKSELV
+143 GMKSELI

-163 EIETTDMPRNTLDL
+163 EIETIDKPRNTIEL

-190 KVNIIG
+190 KVRIIG
-196 NTLFS
+196 NELFS
-201 DEELMTGF
+201 DEDLMQGF
-209 ELKEGKWYSFLSNKN
+209 ELKEGKWYSFLSNKD

-234 IENLESFYLNRGY
+234 IENLESFYLDRGY

-260 KDKKD
+260 KDKQD
-265 VYITLSVSEGIQYKV
+265 VYITLSITEGEQFTIDQV
-280 SDVNVIGEMPI
+280 DIIGEMPL
-291 DEKIYSPIVN
+291 DENLYNPILEALKDQIS
-301 SQKGLIY
+301 SQ
-308 SQAQITQIEEYFV
+308 SQITSIEEYLVSF
-321 NLLGNEG
+321 LGNEG
-328 YTFAEVTGNPE
+328 YTFAEVKGNPE
-339 INEEDN
+339 ISTEDN
-345 SVSLLFLVQ
+345 KVSLIFLVQ
-354 PGNRTYARKIL
+354 PGNRTYARKII
-365 FSGNYLTNDEVL
+365 FSGNYLTNDNVL

-451 GLNLSDNNYLGT
+451 GLNLSDNNFIGT
-463 GNRFIFGI
+463 GNRFNLAI
-471 NKSIYQESY
+471 NKSVYQEAY
-480 NISFFD
+480 NVSFFD

-498 SIYFRE
+498 SLYYRV

-515 LTNSQ
+515 LTNSM
-520 GLGVQFGY
+520 GGGVQFGY
-528 PISDTQRIG
+528 PISDTTRIG

-551 LPSREIADFLESEGT
+551 LPSREIADFLASEGT
-566 VFDVLKAQAV
+566 VFDVFKAQAV
-576 WSRITLNRGMFPT
+576 WSRMTLNRGMFPT
-589 YGASTDVMLQAT
+589 FGSSTDVMLQVT
-601 IPGSDLTYYKAN
+601 VPGSDLTYYKTN
-613 IRQKFY
+613 IKQKFY
-619 RPIGFANLVFGFDG
+619 RPLGFANLVFGFDG
-633 ELGYIGAYG
+633 ELGYIGTYG

-657 PKSIR
+657 PRSIR

-667 TLGPRVTPSPCYNF
+667 TLGPRVTPSPCYEFN
-681 DPATEECPLIIDTD
+681 AETGECPLIIDTD
-695 FDGTPDSI
+695 LDGIPDSI
-703 AQNPYLY
+703 AQNPYAF
-710 QQRRNPIGGNFLIE
+710 QQLRDPIGGNFLIE

-730 FKLPIIE
+730 FKLPMIE

-743 SAFFL
+743 SAFFV

-757 CQDYQIN
+757 CQSYQLN
-764 CYDASID
+764 CYEASVD
-771 ELRYSV
+771 ELKYSV

-790 SFSFSQPFNNGIY
+790 SFSFSQPFNDGIY
-803 DKTEEFQFTIGTV
+803 DRTEEFQFTIGTV

>member
-1 MIFQNFYKAQPQNMK
+1 MK
-16 NFVITLLALFS
+16 NISLYFLAFISFS
-27 ISSVA
+27 APA

-42 IVGLQRVSIGSIFTA
+42 IIGLQRVSIGSIFTA

-66 DQGKVSEITRAL
+66 NQSKVREISKAL
-78 FSTAQFNDIQIAK
+78 FATAQFNDIQIAK
-91 DGSTLIIS
+91 DGNALIIS
-99 VLERPSISKI
+99 LLERPSISSI

-150 RQYASQGRYGAGV
+150 RQYSSQGRYGASV
-163 EIETTDMPRNTLDL
+163 NIETEDKPRNTLAL

-196 NTLFS
+196 NNLFT
-201 DEELMTGF
+201 DDELMTGF
-209 ELKEGKWYSFLSNKN
+209 ELQEGKWYTFLSNKD

-234 IENLESFYLNRGY
+234 IENLESFYLDRGY

-260 KDKKD
+260 KNKED
-265 VYITLSVSEGIQYKV
+265 VFITLSISEGEQYKIDDV
-280 SDVNVIGEMPI
+280 SVIGEMPLN
-291 DEKIYSPIVN
+291 EALYKPIIE
-301 SQKGLIY
+301 SQKDEIY

-328 YTFAEVTGNPE
+328 YTFAEVSGNPE
-339 INEEDN
+339 INQEN
-345 SVSLLFLVQ
+345 KTVSLIFLVQ

-365 FSGNYLTNDEVL
+365 FAGNYLTNDEVL

-405 FFKEVNVET
+405 YFKEVNVET

-446 FGMNL
+446 FGMNI
-451 GLNLSDNNYLGT
+451 GLNLSDNNYLGS
-463 GNRFIFGI
+463 GNRFVFGI

-504 TDYGEYNVANY
+504 TDYGEYNIANY

-537 LNLNFDNT
+537 LNINFDNT
-545 DIDPGS
+545 DIDSGS
-551 LPSREIADFLESEGT
+551 LPSREIADFLSSEGN

-576 WSRITLNRGMFPT
+576 WSRVTLNRGMFPT
-589 YGASTDVMLQAT
+589 FGSSTDIMLQAT
-601 IPGSDLTYYKAN
+601 IPGSDLTYYKTN
-613 IRQKFY
+613 FRQKFY
-619 RPIGFANLVFGFDG
+619 RPLGFSNLVFGFDG

-642 DTKKTPF
+642 DTEKTPF

-657 PKSIR
+657 PRSIR

-681 DPATEECPLIIDTD
+681 DPVTEECPLIVDTD

-710 QQRRNPIGGNFLIE
+710 QQRRDPIGGNLLIE

-730 FKLPIIE
+730 FKLPMIE

-764 CYDASID
+764 CFEPSAD
-771 ELRYSV
+771 ELRYSI

-790 SFSFSQPFNNGIY
+790 SFSFSQPFNDGIY
-803 DKTEEFQFTIGTV
+803 DRTEEFQFTIGTV

>member
-1 MIFQNFYKAQPQNMK
+1 MKKLFLFY
-16 NFVITLLALFS
+16 LAF
-27 ISSVA
+27 ISFTVSA
-32 FEEFLITDIR
+32 FDEFLITDIR

-66 DQGKVSEITRAL
+66 NDGKVSEITRAL
-78 FSTAQFNDIQIAK
+78 FSTAQFNDIQIGK
-91 DGSTLIIS
+91 DGNTLIIS
-99 VLERPSISKI
+99 VAERPSISSI

-122 LKGLEGAGIAEG
+122 LKGLEGAGISEG

-163 EIETTDMPRNTLDL
+163 EIETIDKPRNTIEL
-177 KIIIDEGKSAKIK
+177 KIIIDEGESAKIK

-196 NTLFS
+196 NELFS
-201 DEELMTGF
+201 DSDLMSGF

-224 KYSKEKLEGD
+224 KYSKEKLKGD
-234 IENLESFYLNRGY
+234 IENLESFYLDRGY

-265 VYITLSVSEGIQYKV
+265 VFITLSITEGEQYKINK
-280 SDVNVIGEMPI
+280 VNVIGDVPLDEALYNPI
-291 DEKIYSPIVN
+291 LESLKD
-301 SQKGLIY
+301 QIY
-308 SQAQITQIEEYFV
+308 SQAQITSIEEYFV
-321 NLLGNEG
+321 NFLGNEG
-328 YTFAEVTGNPE
+328 YTFAEVTGNPDISQE
-339 INEEDN
+339 KNQ
-345 SVSLLFLVQ
+345 VSLIFLVQ

-365 FSGNYLTNDEVL
+365 FAGNYLTNDEVL

-405 FFKEVNVET
+405 FFKEVSVET

-432 ESTSSVGGS
+432 ESTSSIGGS

-463 GNRFIFGI
+463 GNRFNLAI
-471 NKSIYQESY
+471 NKSVYQEAY

-498 SIYFRE
+498 SLYYRV

-515 LTNSQ
+515 LTNSM
-520 GLGVQFGY
+520 GGGVQFGY
-528 PISDTQRIG
+528 PISDTTRIG
-537 LNLNFDNT
+537 LNVNFDNT

-551 LPSREIADFLESEGT
+551 LPSREIADFLASEGT
-566 VFDVLKAQAV
+566 VFDVFKAQAV
-576 WSRITLNRGMFPT
+576 WSRMTLNRGMFPT
-589 YGASTDVMLQAT
+589 YGSSTDVMLQVT
-601 IPGSDLTYYKAN
+601 IPGSDLTYYKTD
-613 IRQKFY
+613 IKQKFY
-619 RPIGFANLVFGFDG
+619 RPLGFANLVFGFNG
-633 ELGYIGAYG
+633 ELGYIGTYG
-642 DTKKTPF
+642 DTRKTPF

-657 PKSIR
+657 PRSIR

-667 TLGPRVTPSPCYNF
+667 TLGPRVTPAPCYSFN
-681 DPATEECPLIIDTD
+681 AKTGECPLIVDTD
-695 FDGTPDSI
+695 FDGVPDSI
-703 AQNPYLY
+703 AQNPYAY
-710 QQRRNPIGGNFLIE
+710 QQLRDPIGGNFLVE

-730 FKLPIIE
+730 FKLPMIE

-743 SAFFL
+743 SAFFV

-757 CQDYQIN
+757 CQSYQLN
-764 CYDASID
+764 CYEASVD
-771 ELRYSV
+771 ELKYSI
-777 GVGVTWITGFGPM
+777 GLGVTWITGFGPM
-790 SFSFSQPFNNGIY
+790 SFSFSQPFNDGIY
-803 DKTEEFQFTIGTV
+803 DRTEEFQFTIGTV

>member
-1 MIFQNFYKAQPQNMK
+1 MRKFFIYIF
-16 NFVITLLALFS
+16 VLFS
-27 ISSVA
+27 FSASA
-32 FEEFLITDIR
+32 FDEFLITDIR

-66 DQGKVSEITRAL
+66 NQSKVSEISRAL
-78 FSTAQFNDIQIAK
+78 FSTAQFNDIQIGK
-91 DGSTLIIS
+91 DGNALIIS
-99 VLERPSISKI
+99 VVERPSISSI

-134 QVYKRSTLN
+134 QVYKRSTLE

-150 RQYASQGRYGAGV
+150 RQYASQGRYGASV
-163 EIETTDMPRNTLDL
+163 EIETIDKPRNTIEL
-177 KIIIDEGKSAKIK
+177 KIIIDEGQSAKIK
-190 KVNIIG
+190 KINIIG
-196 NTLFS
+196 NELFS
-201 DEELMTGF
+201 DEDLMIDF
-209 ELKEGKWYSFLSNKN
+209 ELKEGKWYSFLSNKD

-234 IENLESFYLNRGY
+234 IENLESYYLDRGY
-247 LKFSI
+247 LKFSL

-260 KDKKD
+260 KDMKD
-265 VYITLSVSEGIQYKV
+265 VFITLSISEGEQY
-280 SDVNVIGEMPI
+280 SINEINVIGEMPL
-291 DEKIYSPIVN
+291 DEAIYTPIVE
-301 SQKGLIY
+301 SLKGQIY
-308 SQAQITQIEEYFV
+308 SQAQITSIEEYFV

-339 INEEDN
+339 VSEDAN
-345 SVSLLFLVQ
+345 NVSLIFLVQ

-394 EGSKVRLERLG
+394 ENSKIRLERLG
-405 FFKEVNVET
+405 FFKEVEVET

-426 EFTVEE
+426 EYTVEE
-432 ESTSSVGGS
+432 ESTSSIGGS

-446 FGMNL
+446 FGMNI
-451 GLNLSDNNYLGT
+451 GLNLADNNFLGT
-463 GNRFIFGI
+463 GNRFNLGVS
-471 NKSIYQESY
+471 KSIYQESY

-504 TDYGEYNVANY
+504 TDYGEYNIANY
-515 LTNSQ
+515 LTNSM
-520 GLGVQFGY
+520 GAGVQFGY
-528 PISDTQRIG
+528 PISDTQRVG
-537 LNLNFDNT
+537 LNVNFDNT
-545 DIDPGS
+545 DIDSGS
-551 LPSREIADFLESEGT
+551 LPAREIADFLASEGT

-589 YGASTDVMLQAT
+589 YGSSTDLMLQVT
-601 IPGSDLTYYKAN
+601 IPGSDLTYYKTN

-619 RPIGFANLVFGFDG
+619 RPLGFSNLVFGFDG
-633 ELGYIGAYG
+633 EIGYIGTYG

-657 PKSIR
+657 PRSLR

-667 TLGPRVTPSPCYNF
+667 TLGPRVTPSPCYEF
-681 DPATEECPLIIDTD
+681 DPVTEECPLIIDTD
-695 FDGTPDSI
+695 FDGIPDSI
-703 AQNPYLY
+703 AQNPYAF
-710 QQRRNPIGGNFLIE
+710 QQIRDPIGGNLLIE

-730 FKLPIIE
+730 FNLPMVE

-757 CQDYQIN
+757 CQSYQLN
-764 CYDASID
+764 CFEASLD

-777 GVGVTWITGFGPM
+777 GLGVTWITGFGPM
-790 SFSFSQPFNNGIY
+790 SFSFSQPFNDGIY
-803 DKTEEFQFTIGTV
+803 DRTEEFQFTIGTV

>member
-1 MIFQNFYKAQPQNMK
+1 MA
-16 NFVITLLALFS
+16 
-27 ISSVA
+27 VA
-32 FEEFLITDIR
+32 FDEFIITDIR

-66 DQGKVSEITRAL
+66 NQGKVSEITKAL
-78 FSTAQFNDIQIAK
+78 FSTAQFNDIQVGK
-91 DGSTLIIS
+91 DGNALLIS
-99 VLERPSISKI
+99 VLERPSISAI
-109 ELEGN
+109 ELDGN

-163 EIETTDMPRNTLDL
+163 EIETINKPRNTIEL

-196 NTLFS
+196 NEVFS
-201 DEELMTGF
+201 DSDLMAGF
-209 ELKEGKWYSFLSNKN
+209 ELQEGKWYSFLSNKD
-224 KYSKEKLEGD
+224 KYSKEKLKGD
-234 IENLESFYLNRGY
+234 IENLESFYLDRGY

-265 VYITLSVSEGIQYKV
+265 VFITLSISEGVQYTI
-280 SDVNVIGEMPI
+280 DAVNVIGEMPI
-291 DEKIYSPIVN
+291 EEKMYTPILD
-301 SQKGLIY
+301 GLKDQIY
-308 SQAQITQIEEYFV
+308 SQAQITSIEEYLV
-321 NLLGNEG
+321 NYLGNEG

-339 INEEDN
+339 INVEEN
-345 SVSLLFLVQ
+345 TVSLIFLVQ

-405 FFKEVNVET
+405 FFKEVSVET

-432 ESTSSVGGS
+432 ESTSSIGGS

-451 GLNLSDNNYLGT
+451 GLNLSDNNFLGT
-463 GNRFIFGI
+463 GNRFNLAI
-471 NKSIYQESY
+471 NKSVYQEAY

-498 SIYFRE
+498 SVYYRV

-515 LTNSQ
+515 LTNSI
-520 GLGVQFGY
+520 GGGVQFGY
-528 PISDTQRIG
+528 PISDTTRIG
-537 LNLNFDNT
+537 LNLNIDNT

-551 LPSREIADFLESEGT
+551 LPSREIADFLASEGT

-576 WSRITLNRGMFPT
+576 WSRMTLNRGMFPT
-589 YGASTDVMLQAT
+589 YGSSTDVMLQVT
-601 IPGSDLTYYKAN
+601 IPGSDLSYFKVDLK
-613 IRQKFY
+613 QKFY
-619 RPIGFANLVFGFDG
+619 RPLGFANLVFGFNG
-633 ELGYIGAYG
+633 ELGYIGTYG
-642 DTKKTPF
+642 DTEKTPF

-657 PKSIR
+657 PRSIR

-667 TLGPRVTPSPCYNF
+667 TLGPRVTPAPCYEFN
-681 DPATEECPLIIDTD
+681 AKTGECPLIIDTD
-695 FDGTPDSI
+695 FDGTPDAI
-703 AQNPYLY
+703 AQNPYGY
-710 QQRRNPIGGNFLIE
+710 QQLRDPIGGNFLVE
-724 GSLQLI
+724 GSMQMI
-730 FKLPIIE
+730 FKLPMIE

-757 CQDYQIN
+757 CQPYQIN
-764 CYDASID
+764 CYEASFD
-771 ELRYSV
+771 EMKYSV

-790 SFSFSQPFNNGIY
+790 SFSFSQPFNDGIY
-803 DKTEEFQFTIGTV
+803 DRTEEFQFTIGTV

>member
-1 MIFQNFYKAQPQNMK
+1 MKKFAIF
-16 NFVITLLALFS
+16 FS
-27 ISSVA
+27 IFVSLAVSA
-32 FEEFLITDIR
+32 FDDFLITDIR
-42 IVGLQRVSIGSIFTA
+42 IIGLQRVSIGSIFTA
-57 IPVSVGDKM
+57 IPVSVGDNMTKEKIS
-66 DQGKVSEITRAL
+66 DITRAL
-78 FSTAQFNDIQIAK
+78 FSTGQFNDIQIAK
-91 DGSTLIIS
+91 DGNALILS
-99 VLERPSISKI
+99 VLERPSLALI

-122 LKGLEGAGIAEG
+122 LKGLEGAGISQG

-150 RQYASQGRYGAGV
+150 RQYSSQGRYGAGV
-163 EIETTDMPRNTLDL
+163 EVETTPMPRNTINL
-177 KIIIDEGKSAKIK
+177 KIIIDEGESAAIK

-196 NTLFS
+196 NKIFS
-201 DEELMTGF
+201 DDELMEGF
-209 ELKEGKWYSFLSNKN
+209 ELKEGKWYAFLSNKD
-224 KYSKEKLEGD
+224 KYSREKLEGD
-234 IENLESFYLNRGY
+234 IENLESYYLNRGY

-252 ESSQVSVS
+252 ESSQVSIS
-260 KDKKD
+260 KNKED
-265 VYITLSVSEGIQYKV
+265 VFITLSISEGAQYKID
-280 SDVNVIGEMPI
+280 DVNVIGDIPLNEQVYLPI
-291 DEKIYSPIVN
+291 ME
-301 SQKGLIY
+301 SQKDVIY
-308 SQAQITQIEEYFV
+308 SQAQITQIEEYLV

-328 YTFAEVTGNPE
+328 YTFAEVSGNPE
-339 INEEDN
+339 INEDDQT
-345 SVSLLFLVQ
+345 VALLFVIQ
-354 PGNRTYARKIL
+354 PGNRTYARKIQ
-365 FSGNYLTNDEVL
+365 FNGNYLTNDEVL

-394 EGSKVRLERLG
+394 EASKVRLERLG

-414 IPVPGTEDQVDI
+414 IPVAGSEDQVDI
-426 EFTVEE
+426 EFSVEE
-432 ESTSSVGGS
+432 ESTSSIGGS

-446 FGMNL
+446 FGLNL
-451 GLNLSDNNYLGT
+451 GLNLSDNNFLGT
-463 GNRFIFGI
+463 GNRFNLGI

-480 NISFFD
+480 NVSFFD

-498 SIYFRE
+498 SLYFRE
-504 TDYGEYNVANY
+504 TDYGEFNVANY

-520 GLGVQFGY
+520 GVGVQFGY

-545 DIDPGS
+545 DIDAGS
-551 LPSREIADFLESEGT
+551 LPSREISDFLTSEGT
-566 VFDVLKAQAV
+566 IFDVLKAQAV

-589 YGASTDVMLQAT
+589 YGSSTDVMLQAT
-601 IPGSDLTYYKAN
+601 IPGSDLTYYKTN

-619 RPIGFANLVFGFDG
+619 RPIGFTNLVFGFTG
-633 ELGYIGAYG
+633 ELGYIDTYG

-657 PKSIR
+657 PRSIR

-681 DPATEECPLIIDTD
+681 DPVTEECPLLIDTD

-703 AQNPYLY
+703 GQNPYTY
-710 QQRRNPIGGNFLIE
+710 QQARDPIGGNFLVE

-764 CYDASID
+764 CFEPSVD
-771 ELRYSV
+771 ELRYSI

-790 SFSFSQPFNNGIY
+790 SFSFSQPFNDGPF

>member
-1 MIFQNFYKAQPQNMK
+1 MRKFFIYIF
-16 NFVITLLALFS
+16 VLFS
-27 ISSVA
+27 FSASA
-32 FEEFLITDIR
+32 FDEFLITDIR

-66 DQGKVSEITRAL
+66 NQSKVSEISRAL
-78 FSTAQFNDIQIAK
+78 FSTAQFNDIQIGK
-91 DGSTLIIS
+91 DGNALIIS
-99 VLERPSISKI
+99 VVERPSISSI

-134 QVYKRSTLN
+134 QVYKRSTLE

-150 RQYASQGRYGAGV
+150 RQYASQGRYGASV
-163 EIETTDMPRNTLDL
+163 EIETIDKPRNTIEL
-177 KIIIDEGKSAKIK
+177 KIIIDEGQSAKIK
-190 KVNIIG
+190 KINIIG
-196 NTLFS
+196 NELFS
-201 DEELMTGF
+201 DEDLMIDF
-209 ELKEGKWYSFLSNKN
+209 ELKEGKWYSFLSNKD

-234 IENLESFYLNRGY
+234 IENLESYYLDRGY

-265 VYITLSVSEGIQYKV
+265 VFITLSISEGEQY
-280 SDVNVIGEMPI
+280 SINEINVIGEMPL
-291 DEKIYSPIVN
+291 DEAIYTPIVE
-301 SQKGLIY
+301 SLKDQIY
-308 SQAQITQIEEYFV
+308 SQAQITSIEEYFV

-339 INEEDN
+339 VSEDAN
-345 SVSLLFLVQ
+345 NVSLIFLVQ

-394 EGSKVRLERLG
+394 ENSKIRLERLG
-405 FFKEVNVET
+405 FFKEVEVET

-426 EFTVEE
+426 EYTVEE
-432 ESTSSVGGS
+432 ESTSSIGGS

-446 FGMNL
+446 FGMNI
-451 GLNLSDNNYLGT
+451 GLNLADNNFLGT
-463 GNRFIFGI
+463 GNRFNLGVS
-471 NKSIYQESY
+471 KSIYQEAY

-504 TDYGEYNVANY
+504 TDYGEYNIANY
-515 LTNSQ
+515 LTNSM
-520 GLGVQFGY
+520 GAGVQFGY
-528 PISDTQRIG
+528 PISDTQRVG
-537 LNLNFDNT
+537 LNVNFDNT
-545 DIDPGS
+545 DIDSGS
-551 LPSREIADFLESEGT
+551 LPAREIADFLASEGT

-589 YGASTDVMLQAT
+589 YGSSTDLMLQVT
-601 IPGSDLTYYKAN
+601 IPGSDLTYYKTN

-619 RPIGFANLVFGFDG
+619 RPLGFSNLVFGFDG
-633 ELGYIGAYG
+633 EIGYIGTYG

-657 PKSIR
+657 PRSLR

-667 TLGPRVTPSPCYNF
+667 TLGPRVTPSPCYEF
-681 DPATEECPLIIDTD
+681 DPVKEECPLIIDTD
-695 FDGTPDSI
+695 FDGIPDAI
-703 AQNPYLY
+703 AQNPYAF
-710 QQRRNPIGGNFLIE
+710 QQIRDPIGGNLLIE

-730 FKLPIIE
+730 FNLPMVE

-757 CQDYQIN
+757 CQSYQLN
-764 CYDASID
+764 CFEASLD
-771 ELRYSV
+771 ELRYSL
-777 GVGVTWITGFGPM
+777 GLGVTWITGFGPM
-790 SFSFSQPFNNGIY
+790 SFSFSQPFNDGIY
-803 DKTEEFQFTIGTV
+803 DRTEEFQFTIGTV

>member
-1 MIFQNFYKAQPQNMK
+1 MA
-16 NFVITLLALFS
+16 
-27 ISSVA
+27 VA
-32 FEEFLITDIR
+32 FDEFIITDIR

-66 DQGKVSEITRAL
+66 NQGKVSEITKAL
-78 FSTAQFNDIQIAK
+78 FSTAQFNDIQVGK
-91 DGSTLIIS
+91 DGNALLIS
-99 VLERPSISKI
+99 VLERPSISAI
-109 ELEGN
+109 ELDGN

-163 EIETTDMPRNTLDL
+163 EIETINKPRNTIEL

-196 NTLFS
+196 NEVFS
-201 DEELMTGF
+201 DSDLMAGF
-209 ELKEGKWYSFLSNKN
+209 ELQEGKWYSFLSNKD
-224 KYSKEKLEGD
+224 KYSKEKLKGD
-234 IENLESFYLNRGY
+234 IENLESFYLDRGY

-265 VYITLSVSEGIQYKV
+265 VFITLSISEGVQYTI
-280 SDVNVIGEMPI
+280 DEVNVIGDMPI
-291 DEKIYSPIVN
+291 EEKMYTPILD
-301 SQKGLIY
+301 GLKDQIY
-308 SQAQITQIEEYFV
+308 SQAQITSIEEYLV
-321 NLLGNEG
+321 NYLGNEG

-339 INEEDN
+339 INVEEN
-345 SVSLLFLVQ
+345 TVSLIFLVQ

-405 FFKEVNVET
+405 FFKEVSVET

-432 ESTSSVGGS
+432 ESTSSIGGS

-451 GLNLSDNNYLGT
+451 GLNLSDNNFLGT
-463 GNRFIFGI
+463 GNRFNLAI
-471 NKSIYQESY
+471 NKSVYQEAY

-498 SIYFRE
+498 SVYYRV

-515 LTNSQ
+515 LTNSM
-520 GLGVQFGY
+520 GGGVQFGY
-528 PISDTQRIG
+528 PISDTTRIG
-537 LNLNFDNT
+537 LNLNIDNT

-551 LPSREIADFLESEGT
+551 LPSREIADFLASEGT

-589 YGASTDVMLQAT
+589 YGSSTDVMLQVT
-601 IPGSDLTYYKAN
+601 TPGSDLSYFKVDLK
-613 IRQKFY
+613 QKFY
-619 RPIGFANLVFGFDG
+619 RPLGFANLVFGFNG
-633 ELGYIGAYG
+633 ELGYIGTYG
-642 DTKKTPF
+642 DTEKTPF

-657 PKSIR
+657 PRSIR

-667 TLGPRVTPSPCYNF
+667 TLGPRVTPAPCYEFN
-681 DPATEECPLIIDTD
+681 AKTGECPLIIDTD
-695 FDGTPDSI
+695 FDGTPDAI
-703 AQNPYLY
+703 AQNPYGY
-710 QQRRNPIGGNFLIE
+710 QQLRDPIGGNFLVE
-724 GSLQLI
+724 GSMQMI
-730 FKLPIIE
+730 FKLPMIE

-757 CQDYQIN
+757 CQPYQIN
-764 CYDASID
+764 CYEASFD
-771 ELRYSV
+771 EMKYSV

-790 SFSFSQPFNNGIY
+790 SFSFSQPFNDGIY
-803 DKTEEFQFTIGTV
+803 DRTEEFQFTIGTV

>member
-1 MIFQNFYKAQPQNMK
+1 MK
-16 NFVITLLALFS
+16 KIALYTLAF
-27 ISSVA
+27 ISLSTSA
-32 FEEFLITDIR
+32 FDEFLITDIR
-42 IVGLQRVSIGSIFTA
+42 IIGLQRVSIGSIFTA

-66 DQGKVSEITRAL
+66 SQAKVREISKAL
-78 FSTAQFNDIQIAK
+78 FATAQFNDIQIAK
-91 DGSTLIIS
+91 DGNALIIS
-99 VLERPSISKI
+99 LLERPSISSI

-150 RQYASQGRYGAGV
+150 RQYSSQGRYGASV
-163 EIETTDMPRNTLDL
+163 NIETEDRPRNTLAL

-196 NTLFS
+196 NNLFT

-209 ELKEGKWYSFLSNKN
+209 ELQEGKWYAFLSNKD

-234 IENLESFYLNRGY
+234 IENLESFYLDRGY

-260 KDKKD
+260 KNKED
-265 VYITLSVSEGIQYKV
+265 VFITLSISEGDQYKIDDV
-280 SDVNVIGEMPI
+280 SVIGEMPL
-291 DEKIYSPIVN
+291 DEALYNPIVE
-301 SQKGLIY
+301 SQKNKIY

-328 YTFAEVTGNPE
+328 YTFAEVSGNPE
-339 INEEDN
+339 INQEN
-345 SVSLLFLVQ
+345 KTVSLLFLVQ

-365 FSGNYLTNDEVL
+365 FAGNYLTNDEVL

-446 FGMNL
+446 FGMNI
-451 GLNLSDNNYLGT
+451 GLNLSDNNYLGS

-504 TDYGEYNVANY
+504 TDYGEYNIANY

-537 LNLNFDNT
+537 LNINFDNT
-545 DIDPGS
+545 DIDSGS
-551 LPSREIADFLESEGT
+551 LPSREISDFLSSEGN

-576 WSRITLNRGMFPT
+576 WSRVTLNRGMFPT
-589 YGASTDVMLQAT
+589 YGSSTDVMLQVT
-601 IPGSDLTYYKAN
+601 VPGSDLTYYKTN
-613 IRQKFY
+613 LRQKFY
-619 RPIGFANLVFGFDG
+619 RPLGFSNLVFGFDG

-642 DTKKTPF
+642 DTEKTPF

-657 PKSIR
+657 PRSIR

-667 TLGPRVTPSPCYNF
+667 TLGPRVTPSPCYDF
-681 DPATEECPLIIDTD
+681 DPVTEECPLIVDSD

-710 QQRRNPIGGNFLIE
+710 QQRRDPIGGNLLIE

-730 FKLPIIE
+730 FKLPMIE

-764 CYDASID
+764 CFEPSVD
-771 ELRYSV
+771 ELRYSI

-790 SFSFSQPFNNGIY
+790 SFSFSQPFNDGIY
-803 DKTEEFQFTIGTV
+803 DRTEEFQFTIGTV

>member
-1 MIFQNFYKAQPQNMK
+1 MV
-16 NFVITLLALFS
+16 FVSFATT
-27 ISSVA
+27 A
-32 FEEFLITDIR
+32 FDEFLITDIR

-57 IPVSVGDKM
+57 IPVNVGDKM
-66 DQGKVSEITRAL
+66 NQGKVSEITKAL
-78 FSTAQFNDIQIAK
+78 FSTAQFNDIQVGK
-91 DGSTLIIS
+91 DGNALIIS
-99 VLERPSISKI
+99 VLERPSISSI
-109 ELEGN
+109 ELDGN

-163 EIETTDMPRNTLDL
+163 EIETINKPRNTIEL

-196 NTLFS
+196 NEIFS
-201 DEELMTGF
+201 DSDLMEGF
-209 ELKEGKWYSFLSNKN
+209 ELQEGKWYSFLSNKD
-224 KYSKEKLEGD
+224 KYSKEKLKGD

-265 VYITLSVSEGIQYKV
+265 VFITLSISEGEQYTV
-280 SDVNVIGEMPI
+280 DQVNVIGEMPI
-291 DEKIYSPIVN
+291 DEKLYTPILD
-301 SQKGLIY
+301 GLKNQIY
-308 SQAQITQIEEYFV
+308 SQAQITSIEEYLV
-321 NLLGNEG
+321 NYLGNEG

-339 INEEDN
+339 IRADDN
-345 SVSLLFLVQ
+345 KVSLIFLVQ

-405 FFKEVNVET
+405 FFKEVAVET

-432 ESTSSVGGS
+432 ESTSSIGGS

-451 GLNLSDNNYLGT
+451 GLNLSDNNFLGT
-463 GNRFIFGI
+463 GNRFNLAI
-471 NKSIYQESY
+471 NKSVYQEAY
-480 NISFFD
+480 NVSFFD

-498 SIYFRE
+498 SIYYRV

-515 LTNSQ
+515 LTNSM
-520 GLGVQFGY
+520 GGGVQFGY
-528 PISDTQRIG
+528 PITDTTRIG
-537 LNLNFDNT
+537 LNLNIDNT

-551 LPSREIADFLESEGT
+551 LPSREIADFLASEGT

-576 WSRITLNRGMFPT
+576 WSRMTLNRGMFPT
-589 YGASTDVMLQAT
+589 YGSSTDVMLQLT
-601 IPGSDLTYYKAN
+601 VPGSDLSYYKAD
-613 IRQKFY
+613 IKQKFY
-619 RPIGFANLVFGFDG
+619 RPLGFANLVFGFNG
-633 ELGYIGAYG
+633 ELGYIGTYG
-642 DTKKTPF
+642 DTEKTPF

-657 PKSIR
+657 PRSIR

-667 TLGPRVTPSPCYNF
+667 TLGPRVTPAPCYEF
-681 DPATEECPLIIDTD
+681 DAKTGECPLIIDTD
-695 FDGTPDSI
+695 FDGIPDSI
-703 AQNPYLY
+703 AQNPYGY
-710 QQRRNPIGGNFLIE
+710 QQLRDPIGGNFLIE

-730 FKLPIIE
+730 FKLPMIE

-743 SAFFL
+743 SAFFV

-757 CQDYQIN
+757 CQSYQIN
-764 CYDASID
+764 CYEASFD
-771 ELRYSV
+771 EMKYSV

-790 SFSFSQPFNNGIY
+790 SFSFSQPFNDGIY
-803 DKTEEFQFTIGTV
+803 DRTEEFQFTIGTV

>member
-1 MIFQNFYKAQPQNMK
+1 MK
-16 NFVITLLALFS
+16 KLFLCFLAFFS
-27 ISSVA
+27 FAVSA
-32 FEEFLITDIR
+32 FDEFLITDIR

-66 DQGKVSEITRAL
+66 NEGKVSEITRAL
-78 FSTAQFNDIQIAK
+78 FSTAQFNDIQIGK
-91 DGSTLIIS
+91 DGNALIIS
-99 VLERPSISKI
+99 VAERPSISSI
-109 ELEGN
+109 ELDGN

-122 LKGLEGAGIAEG
+122 LQGLEGAGISAG

-143 GMKSELV
+143 GMKSELI

-163 EIETTDMPRNTLDL
+163 EIETIDKPRNTIEL

-196 NTLFS
+196 NELFS
-201 DEELMTGF
+201 DDDLMRGF
-209 ELKEGKWYSFLSNKN
+209 ELKEGKWYSFLSNKD
-224 KYSKEKLEGD
+224 KYSKEKLKGD
-234 IENLESFYLNRGY
+234 IENLESFYLDRGY

-260 KDKKD
+260 KDKQD
-265 VYITLSVSEGIQYKV
+265 VFITLSISEGEQYKIDEV
-280 SDVNVIGEMPI
+280 SVIGDVPLDEGIYNPI
-291 DEKIYSPIVN
+291 LESLKD
-301 SQKGLIY
+301 QIY
-308 SQAQITQIEEYFV
+308 SQAQITSIEEYLINF
-321 NLLGNEG
+321 LGNEG
-328 YTFAEVTGNPE
+328 YTFAEVTGNPDMS
-339 INEEDN
+339 EEAN
-345 SVSLLFLVQ
+345 KVSLIFLVQ

-394 EGSKVRLERLG
+394 EGSKMRLERLG
-405 FFKEVNVET
+405 FFKEVDVET

-432 ESTSSVGGS
+432 ESTSSIGGS

-451 GLNLSDNNYLGT
+451 GLNLSDNNYLGS
-463 GNRFIFGI
+463 GNRFNLAI
-471 NKSIYQESY
+471 NKSVYQEAY

-498 SIYFRE
+498 SLYYRV

-515 LTNSQ
+515 LTNSM
-520 GLGVQFGY
+520 GGGVQFGY
-528 PISDTQRIG
+528 PISDTTRIG

-551 LPSREIADFLESEGT
+551 LPSREIADFLASEGT
-566 VFDVLKAQAV
+566 VFDVFKAQAV
-576 WSRITLNRGMFPT
+576 WSKMTLNRGLFPT
-589 YGASTDVMLQAT
+589 YGSSTEIMLQVT
-601 IPGSDLTYYKAN
+601 IPGSDLTYFKTD
-613 IRQKFY
+613 IKQKFY
-619 RPIGFANLVFGFDG
+619 RPLGFANLVFGFDG
-633 ELGYIGAYG
+633 EVGYIGTYG
-642 DTKKTPF
+642 DTEKTPF

-657 PKSIR
+657 PRSIR
-662 GFESN
+662 GFKSN
-667 TLGPRVTPSPCYNF
+667 TLGPRVTPAPCYEF
-681 DPATEECPLIIDTD
+681 DAKTGECPLIIDTD
-695 FDGTPDSI
+695 FDGIPDSI
-703 AQNPYLY
+703 AQNPYGY
-710 QQRRNPIGGNFLIE
+710 QQVRDPIGGNLLLE

-730 FKLPIIE
+730 FKLPMVE

-743 SAFFL
+743 SAFFI

-757 CQDYQIN
+757 CQSYQLN
-764 CYDASID
+764 CYEPSID
-771 ELRYSV
+771 ELKYSV

-790 SFSFSQPFNNGIY
+790 SFSFSQPFNDGIY
-803 DKTEEFQFTIGTV
+803 DRTEEFQFTIGKV